1 MKKKIYPML
10 FVAAL
15 SLSACT
21 EVLEPNVDYGGN
33 TFINDYSALVDA
45 VNNLNKTLQ
54 ERFDALN
61 QLLKSNMVDIKLAI
75 DSNTGAIKVLSEKTE
90 QGLKDVNT
98 SIFNG
103 FTTLSGKIDE
113 QGKSIVVA
121 MNNNGEL
128 LRLQIDETGKLLST
142 SLLNSTDAIVKAIN
156 DQTKSLEERFAI
168 LDASLKAGFTDVKVS
183 VDKNTGAITLLD
195 KNTNASLEKING
207 SLTNGFKLLK
217 EQISTTG
224 NDVIY
229 ALDNNG
235 NLLRVELGKQQ
246 EALSATIVGQT
257 TKLIAAIND
266 QTSTLDKRIEALSTV
281 VETGLKN
288 VVISV
293 DKNTGAI
300 TLLDKNTQASL
311 NGINVSLG
319 KIDGTLISGFQ
330 AIKTEISDT
339 GGKIIT
345 ALNSNGNLLRLELD
359 KQQKLLSATIVTQTD
374 KLAQA
379 INDQTASL
387 SSRFEALTTAL
398 STGLADIKVEI
409 DKNTGAIKTLDIHTQ
424 ASLGTLNT
432 TILNGFK
439 KLNETVDNKGK
450 KIVTAIGTQTAAIG
464 TQTEAIKKQGELLRM
479 TITTSG
485 KLIAAEIVG
494 SINTL
499 NFILASQNVLLSS
512 KLDAINTTIFSGLAK
527 VTAQESN
534 INKTLDLRLTA
545 IDTQLKGTNTELQ
558 NANAQ
563 LKTLNTTLKT
573 LNGNLVSGFTT
584 VENSIN
590 KMSGELS
597 VKLADNKTAIVNMEG
612 SMKDNLKSLK
622 DAVDKQ
628 GGDIVTAIDKNGVVV
643 AAAIDNNGKVISE
656 AITTQGGEIKGA
668 INNNTEQIGLKIVG
682 VVDAITKQTADL
694 NQAIKDGTA
703 SVVASNG
710 ELKTAIEK
718 AIKSLENKQDANAK
732 TQIDLLKKMLAD
744 NGIYKNPGD
753 NSSIYVDPRLWAAI
767 QYTDLGGVIANMLT
781 VAEEPSLTYSAA
793 YAIRNNELENV
804 ATMVWAEKIGK
815 GSATLAAGTLQP
827 MDLANGKQVIRV
839 TKVISSITYRF
850 TSRSTSFD
858 RKIVKINYI
867 DSEGKLAITPNSMDV
882 TKTFKTYNNGI
893 ITSLVK
899 CNIYLEPNGTV
910 TSIPEYTWPE

>member
-156 DQTKSLEERFAI
+156 DQTTSLEERFAI

-288 VVISV
+288 VVVSV

-300 TLLDKNTQASL
+300 TLLDKNTQVSL

-319 KIDGTLISGFQ
+319 KIDGTLTSGFQ
-330 AIKTEISDT
+330 AIRTEISTT

-345 ALNSNGNLLRLELD
+345 ALDKNGYLLRLELD
-359 KQQKLLSATIVTQTD
+359 KQQNLLSATIVTQTN

-409 DKNTGAIKTLDIHTQ
+409 DKNTGAIKTLDTNTQ

-439 KLNETVDNKGK
+439 TLNETVDNKGN
-450 KIVTAIGTQTAAIG
+450 KIVTAIGTQTD
-464 TQTEAIKKQGELLRM
+464 AIKKQGELLRT

-485 KLIAAEIVG
+485 KLIAAKIVG

-512 KLDAINTTIFSGLAK
+512 KLDAINTTISSGLAE

-563 LKTLNTTLKT
+563 LKTLNTTLET
-573 LNGNLVSGFTT
+573 LNGNLVSGFKT

-597 VKLADNKTAIVNMEG
+597 VKLADNTTAIVNMEG

-622 DAVDKQ
+622 NAVDEQ
-628 GGDIVTAIDKNGVVV
+628 GGKIVTAIDKNGVVV
-643 AAAIDNNGKVISE
+643 AAAINKNGKVISK

-682 VVDAITKQTADL
+682 VVNAIKKQTADL
-694 NQAIKDGTA
+694 NKAIKDGTA

-710 ELKTAIEK
+710 ELKTAIVD

-753 NSSIYVDPRLWAAI
+753 NSSIYVDPRLWDVI
-767 QYTDLGGVIANMLT
+767 NSTDLRRVIANMLT

-850 TSRSTSFD
+850 TSRFTSFD
-858 RKIVKINYI
+858 KKIESIYYI
-867 DSEGKLAITPNSMDV
+867 DSEGKSIKSVFAKEVEMA
-882 TKTFKTYNNGI
+882 FKTYNNGI
-893 ITSLVK
+893 ITSLVQ

>member
-1 MKKKIYPML
+1 M
-10 FVAAL
+10 

-61 QLLKSNMVDIKLAI
+61 QLLKGNMVDIKLAI

-207 SLTNGFKLLK
+207 SLTDGFKLLK

-266 QTSTLDKRIEALSTV
+266 QTSTLDKRIKALSTV

-288 VVISV
+288 VVVSV

-300 TLLDKNTQASL
+300 TLLDTNTQVSL
-311 NGINVSLG
+311 NGINMSLG

-330 AIKTEISDT
+330 AIKTEISTT
-339 GGKIIT
+339 GGNIVT
-345 ALNSNGNLLRLELD
+345 ALDKNGNLLRLELD
-359 KQQKLLSATIVTQTD
+359 KQQKLLSATIVTQTN
-374 KLAQA
+374 KLAKA

-387 SSRFEALTTAL
+387 SSRFKALTFAL
-398 STGLADIKVEI
+398 STGLAGIMVEI
-409 DKNTGAIKTLDIHTQ
+409 NKNTGAIKTLDTHTQ

-432 TILNGFK
+432 TILNGFN
-439 KLNETVDNKGK
+439 KLNETVDDKGN
-450 KIVTAIGTQTAAIG
+450 KIVTAIGTQTDAIG
-464 TQTEAIKKQGELLRM
+464 TQTEAIKKQGKLLRM
-479 TITTSG
+479 TITKSG

-494 SINTL
+494 SIDTLNATLESQNTL
-499 NFILASQNVLLSS
+499 LES
-512 KLDAINTTIFSGLAK
+512 KLDAINTAISSGLAK
-527 VTAQESN
+527 VTAQERR
-534 INKTLDLRLTA
+534 INRTLDLRLTA
-545 IDTQLKGTNTELQ
+545 IDTQLQGTNTELH

-563 LKTLNTTLKT
+563 LKTLNTTLKK
-573 LNGNLVSGFTT
+573 LNKNLVSGFKT
-584 VENSIN
+584 VANSIN

-597 VKLADNKTAIVNMEG
+597 VKLADNTNAIVNMEG

-628 GGDIVTAIDKNGVVV
+628 GGDIVTAIGKNGEVVV
-643 AAAIDNNGKVISE
+643 AAIDKNGNVIST
-656 AITTQGGEIKGA
+656 AIA
-668 INNNTEQIGLKIVG
+668 G

-694 NQAIKDGTA
+694 NKAITDGTA

-710 ELKTAIEK
+710 KLKTAIED

-744 NGIYKNPGD
+744 NGIYKIPGD
-753 NSSIYVDPRLWAAI
+753 NSSIYVDPRLWEAI

-781 VAEEPSLTYSAA
+781 VAEEPSLYYSAA
-793 YAIRNNELENV
+793 YAIRDNELDNV
-804 ATMVWAEKIGK
+804 STMITFEKIGN
-815 GSATLAAGTLQP
+815 GPATLAAGTLQP

-839 TKVISSITYRF
+839 TKVIPYIAYRF
-850 TSRSTSFD
+850 TSSD
-858 RKIVKINYI
+858 KKIVRINYI
-867 DSEGKLAITPNSMDV
+867 DSNGKLAMEPDAKEV
-882 TKTFKTYNNGI
+882 TKTFVTYANGI
-893 ITSLVK
+893 ITPVVK
-899 CNIYLEPNGTV
+899 CNIYLEPNATV
-910 TSIPEYTWPE
+910 TSIPDYTWPE

>member
-207 SLTNGFKLLK
+207 SLTDGFKLLK

-266 QTSTLDKRIEALSTV
+266 QTSTLDKRIKALSTV

-288 VVISV
+288 VVVSV

-300 TLLDKNTQASL
+300 TLLDKNTQVSL
-311 NGINVSLG
+311 NGINMSLG

-330 AIKTEISDT
+330 AIKTEISTT
-339 GGKIIT
+339 GGNIIT
-345 ALNSNGNLLRLELD
+345 ALDKNGNLLRLELD
-359 KQQKLLSATIVTQTD
+359 KQQKLLSATIVTQTN
-374 KLAQA
+374 KLAKA

-387 SSRFEALTTAL
+387 SSRFKALTIAL
-398 STGLADIKVEI
+398 STGLVGIMLEI
-409 DKNTGAIKTLDIHTQ
+409 DKNTGAIKTLDTNTQ

-432 TILNGFK
+432 TILNGFN
-439 KLNETVDNKGK
+439 KLNETVDDKGN
-450 KIVTAIGTQTAAIG
+450 KIVTAIGTQTDAIG
-464 TQTEAIKKQGELLRM
+464 TQTEAIKKQGKLLRM
-479 TITTSG
+479 TITKSG

-494 SINTL
+494 SIDTL
-499 NFILASQNVLLSS
+499 NATLASQNTLLES
-512 KLDAINTTIFSGLAK
+512 KLNAINTAISSGLAK
-527 VTAQESN
+527 VTAEERR
-534 INKTLDLRLTA
+534 IGRTLLFGLTA
-545 IDTQLKGTNTELQ
+545 INIQLQGTNTELQ
-558 NANAQ
+558 NTNAQ
-563 LKTLNTTLKT
+563 LKTLNTTLKK
-573 LNGNLVSGFTT
+573 LNKNLVSGFKT
-584 VENSIN
+584 VANSIN
-590 KMSGELS
+590 NMSGELS
-597 VKLADNKTAIVNMEG
+597 VKLADNTTAIVNMEG
-612 SMKDNLKSLK
+612 SMKNNLKSLK

-628 GGDIVTAIDKNGVVV
+628 GGDIVTAIGKNGEVVV
-643 AAAIDNNGKVISE
+643 AAIDKNGDVIST
-656 AITTQGGEIKGA
+656 AIG
-668 INNNTEQIGLKIVG
+668 G

-694 NQAIKDGTA
+694 NKAITDGTA

-710 ELKTAIEK
+710 KLKTAIED

-744 NGIYKNPGD
+744 NGIYKIPGD
-753 NSSIYVDPRLWAAI
+753 NSSIYVDPRLWEAI
-767 QYTDLGGVIANMLT
+767 QYTDLGGVIANMLA
-781 VAEEPSLTYSAA
+781 VAEEPSLYYSAA
-793 YAIRNNELENV
+793 YAIRDNELENV
-804 ATMVWAEKIGK
+804 STMITFEKTGN
-815 GSATLAAGTLQP
+815 GPATLAAGTLQP

-839 TKVISSITYRF
+839 TKVIPYITYRF
-850 TSRSTSFD
+850 TSSD
-858 RKIVKINYI
+858 KKIVKINYI
-867 DSEGKLAITPNSMDV
+867 DSNGKLAMNSYDTEV
-882 TKTFKTYNNGI
+882 KKTFVTYANGI

-899 CNIYLEPNGTV
+899 CNIYLEPNATV

>member
-61 QLLKSNMVDIKLAI
+61 QLLKGNMVDIKLAI

-207 SLTNGFKLLK
+207 SLTAGFKLLK

-266 QTSTLDKRIEALSTV
+266 QTSTLDKRIKALSTV

-288 VVISV
+288 VVVSV

-300 TLLDKNTQASL
+300 TLLDTNTQVSL
-311 NGINVSLG
+311 NGINMSLG

-330 AIKTEISDT
+330 AIKTEISTT
-339 GGKIIT
+339 GGNIIT
-345 ALNSNGNLLRLELD
+345 ALDKNGNLLRLELD
-359 KQQKLLSATIVTQTD
+359 KQQKLLSATIVTQTN
-374 KLAQA
+374 KLAKA

-387 SSRFEALTTAL
+387 NSRFKALTFAL
-398 STGLADIKVEI
+398 STGLVGIMLEI
-409 DKNTGAIKTLDIHTQ
+409 DKNTGAIKTLDTHTQ

-432 TILNGFK
+432 TILNGFN
-439 KLNETVDNKGK
+439 KLNETVDDKGN
-450 KIVTAIGTQTAAIG
+450 KIVTAIGTQTDAIG
-464 TQTEAIKKQGELLRM
+464 TQTEAIKKQGKLLRM
-479 TITTSG
+479 TITKSG

-494 SINTL
+494 SIDTL
-499 NFILASQNVLLSS
+499 NATLASQNTLLES
-512 KLDAINTTIFSGLAK
+512 KLDAINTAISSGLAK
-527 VTAQESN
+527 VTAEERR
-534 INKTLDLRLTA
+534 IGRTLLFGLTA
-545 IDTQLKGTNTELQ
+545 INIQLKGTNTELQ

-563 LKTLNTTLKT
+563 LKTLNTTLKD
-573 LNGNLVSGFTT
+573 LNKNLVSGFKT
-584 VENSIN
+584 VANSIN

-597 VKLADNKTAIVNMEG
+597 VKLADNTTAIVNMEG
-612 SMKDNLKSLK
+612 SMKNNLKSLK

-628 GGDIVTAIDKNGVVV
+628 GGDIVTAIDKNGKVVV
-643 AAAIDNNGKVISE
+643 AAIDKNGNVIST
-656 AITTQGGEIKGA
+656 AIA
-668 INNNTEQIGLKIVG
+668 G

-694 NQAIKDGTA
+694 NKAIKDGTA

-732 TQIDLLKKMLAD
+732 TQIELLKKMLAD
-744 NGIYKNPGD
+744 NGIYKNPDD
-753 NSSIYVDPRLWAAI
+753 NSSIYVDPSLWQVI
-767 QYTDLGGVIANMLT
+767 KNTDLHNVIAKMLT
-781 VAEEPSLTYSAA
+781 LAEEPSLTYSAA
-793 YAIRNNELENV
+793 YAVRDNEWENV
-804 ATMVWAEKIGK
+804 STMVWAEKIENGP
-815 GSATLAAGTLQP
+815 ATLAAGTLQP

-839 TKVISSITYRF
+839 TKVISYIRYRF
-850 TSRSTSFD
+850 ISFD
-858 RKIVKINYI
+858 KNIERINYI
-867 DSEGKLAITPNSMDV
+867 DSRGKLGATASSTSVSMP
-882 TKTFKTYNNGI
+882 FYTYVNGI

-899 CNIYLEPNGTV
+899 CNIYLEPNATV

>member
-61 QLLKSNMVDIKLAI
+61 QLLKGNMVDIKLAI

-207 SLTNGFKLLK
+207 SLTDGFKLLK

-266 QTSTLDKRIEALSTV
+266 QTSTLGKRIEALSTV

-288 VVISV
+288 VVVSV

-300 TLLDKNTQASL
+300 TLLDTNTQVNL
-311 NGINVSLG
+311 NGINMSLG

-330 AIKTEISDT
+330 AIKTEISTT
-339 GGKIIT
+339 GGNIIT
-345 ALNSNGNLLRLELD
+345 ALDKNGNLLRLELD
-359 KQQKLLSATIVTQTD
+359 KQQKLLSATIVTQTN
-374 KLAQA
+374 KLAKA

-387 SSRFEALTTAL
+387 SSRFKALTLAL
-398 STGLADIKVEI
+398 STGLVGIMVEI
-409 DKNTGAIKTLDIHTQ
+409 NKNTGAIKTLDTHTQ

-432 TILNGFK
+432 TILNGFN
-439 KLNETVDNKGK
+439 KLNETVDDKGN
-450 KIVTAIGTQTAAIG
+450 KIVTAIGTQTDAIG
-464 TQTEAIKKQGELLRM
+464 TQTEAIKKQGKLLRM
-479 TITTSG
+479 TITKSG

-494 SINTL
+494 SIDTL
-499 NFILASQNVLLSS
+499 NATLESQNALLES
-512 KLDAINTTIFSGLAK
+512 KLDAINTAISSGLAK
-527 VTAQESN
+527 VTAQERR
-534 INKTLDLRLTA
+534 INRTLDLRLTA
-545 IDTQLKGTNTELQ
+545 IDTQLQGTNTELQ

-563 LKTLNTTLKT
+563 LNTLNTTLKK
-573 LNGNLVSGFTT
+573 LNKNLVSGFKT
-584 VENSIN
+584 VGNSIN

-597 VKLADNKTAIVNMEG
+597 VKLADNTTAIVNMEG

-628 GGDIVTAIDKNGVVV
+628 GGDIVTAIDKNGKVVV
-643 AAAIDNNGKVISE
+643 AAIDKNGNVIST
-656 AITTQGGEIKGA
+656 AIA
-668 INNNTEQIGLKIVG
+668 G

-694 NQAIKDGTA
+694 NKAITDGTA

-710 ELKTAIEK
+710 KLKTAIED

-744 NGIYKNPGD
+744 NGIYKIPGD
-753 NSSIYVDPRLWAAI
+753 NSSIYVDPSLWQVI
-767 QYTDLGGVIANMLT
+767 QNTDLHNVIAKMLT
-781 VAEEPSLTYSAA
+781 LAEEPSLTYSAA
-793 YAIRNNELENV
+793 YAVRDNEWENV
-804 ATMVWAEKIGK
+804 STMVWAEKIENGP
-815 GSATLAAGTLQP
+815 ATLAAGTLQP

-839 TKVISSITYRF
+839 TKVISYIRYRF
-850 TSRSTSFD
+850 ISFD
-858 RKIVKINYI
+858 KNIERINYI
-867 DSEGKLAITPNSMDV
+867 DSRGKLGATASSTSVSMP
-882 TKTFKTYNNGI
+882 FYTYVNGI

-899 CNIYLEPNGTV
+899 CNIYLEPNATV

>member
-257 TKLIAAIND
+257 TKLIAAINN

-300 TLLDKNTQASL
+300 TLLDKNTQVSL

-319 KIDGTLISGFQ
+319 KIDGTLTSGFQ
-330 AIKTEISDT
+330 AIRTEISTT

-345 ALNSNGNLLRLELD
+345 ALDSNGNLLRLELD
-359 KQQKLLSATIVTQTD
+359 KQQNLLSATIVTQTN

-409 DKNTGAIKTLDIHTQ
+409 DKNTGAIKTLDTNTQ

-432 TILNGFK
+432 TILNGFNT
-439 KLNETVDNKGK
+439 LNETVDDKGN
-450 KIVTAIGTQTAAIG
+450 KIVTAIGTQTD
-464 TQTEAIKKQGELLRM
+464 AIKKQGELLRM
-479 TITTSG
+479 TITKSG
-485 KLIAAEIVG
+485 NLIAAEIVG

-512 KLDAINTTIFSGLAK
+512 KLDAINTTIFSGLAM
-527 VTAQESN
+527 VTALESN

-563 LKTLNTTLKT
+563 LKTLNTTLET
-573 LNGNLVSGFTT
+573 LNGNLVSGFKT

-597 VKLADNKTAIVNMEG
+597 VKLADNTTAIVNMEG
-612 SMKDNLKSLK
+612 SMKDHLKSLK
-622 DAVDKQ
+622 EAVDEQ

-643 AAAIDNNGKVISE
+643 AAAINKNGKVISK

-682 VVDAITKQTADL
+682 VVNAIKKQTADL
-694 NQAIKDGTA
+694 NKAIKDGTA

-710 ELKTAIEK
+710 KLKTAIEK

-804 ATMVWAEKIGK
+804 STMVWAEKIGK

-839 TKVISSITYRF
+839 TKVIPYIKYRF
-850 TSRSTSFD
+850 TSSD
-858 RKIVKINYI
+858 RKIREIYYI
-867 DSEGKLAITPNSMDV
+867 DSEGKSIKSFFAKEVEMA
-882 TKTFKTYNNGI
+882 FKTYNNGI

-899 CNIYLEPNGTV
+899 CNIYLQPNWTV

>member
-61 QLLKSNMVDIKLAI
+61 QLLKGNMVDIKLAI

-207 SLTNGFKLLK
+207 SLTDGFKLLK

-266 QTSTLDKRIEALSTV
+266 QTSTLDKRIKALSTV

-288 VVISV
+288 VVVSV

-300 TLLDKNTQASL
+300 TLLDTNTQVSL
-311 NGINVSLG
+311 NGINMSLG

-330 AIKTEISDT
+330 AIKTEISTT
-339 GGKIIT
+339 GGNIIT
-345 ALNSNGNLLRLELD
+345 ALDKNGNLLRLELD
-359 KQQKLLSATIVTQTD
+359 KQQKLLNATIVTQTN
-374 KLAQA
+374 KLAKA

-387 SSRFEALTTAL
+387 NSRFKALTFAL
-398 STGLADIKVEI
+398 STGLVGIMVEI
-409 DKNTGAIKTLDIHTQ
+409 DKNTGAIKTLDTNTQ

-432 TILNGFK
+432 TILNGFN
-439 KLNETVDNKGK
+439 KLNETVDDKGN
-450 KIVTAIGTQTAAIG
+450 KIVTAIGTQTDAIG
-464 TQTEAIKKQGELLRM
+464 TQTEAIKKQGKLLRM
-479 TITTSG
+479 TITKSG

-499 NFILASQNVLLSS
+499 NATLESQNALLGS
-512 KLDAINTTIFSGLAK
+512 KLDAINTAISSGLAK
-527 VTAQESN
+527 VTAQERR
-534 INKTLDLRLTA
+534 INRTLDLRLTA
-545 IDTQLKGTNTELQ
+545 IDTQLQGTNTELQ
-558 NANAQ
+558 DANAQ
-563 LKTLNTTLKT
+563 LKTLNTTLKK
-573 LNGNLVSGFTT
+573 LNKNLVSGFKT
-584 VENSIN
+584 VGNSIN

-597 VKLADNKTAIVNMEG
+597 VKLADNTNAIVNMEG

-628 GGDIVTAIDKNGVVV
+628 GGDIVTAIDKNGKVVV
-643 AAAIDNNGKVISE
+643 AAIDKNGNVIST
-656 AITTQGGEIKGA
+656 AIA
-668 INNNTEQIGLKIVG
+668 G

-694 NQAIKDGTA
+694 NKAITDGTA

-732 TQIDLLKKMLAD
+732 TQIELLKKMLAD
-744 NGIYKNPGD
+744 NGIYKNPDD
-753 NSSIYVDPRLWAAI
+753 NSSIYVDPRLWDVI
-767 QYTDLGGVIANMLT
+767 YYGDLREVIAKMLT
-781 VAEEPSLTYSAA
+781 VAEEPSLTYSAE
-793 YAIRNNELENV
+793 YAARDNELENV
-804 ATMVWAEKIGK
+804 STEVWVEKIGN
-815 GSATLAAGTLQP
+815 GLATLAAGTLQP

-839 TKVISSITYRF
+839 TKVIPNITYRIA
-850 TSRSTSFD
+850 SLSD
-858 RKIVKINYI
+858 KKIVRINYI
-867 DSEGKLAITPNSMDV
+867 DSAGKSAITPNNMGV
-882 TKTFKTYNNGI
+882 IRTFYTYVNGI
-893 ITSLVK
+893 ITSVVK
-899 CNIYLEPNGTV
+899 CNIYLEPNATV

>member
-207 SLTNGFKLLK
+207 SLTDGFKLLK

-266 QTSTLDKRIEALSTV
+266 QTSTLDKRIKALSTV

-288 VVISV
+288 VVASV

-300 TLLDKNTQASL
+300 TLLDKNTQVSL
-311 NGINVSLG
+311 NGINMSLG

-330 AIKTEISDT
+330 AIKTEISTT
-339 GGKIIT
+339 GGNIIT
-345 ALNSNGNLLRLELD
+345 ALDKNGNLLRLELD

-374 KLAQA
+374 KLAKA

-409 DKNTGAIKTLDIHTQ
+409 DKNTGAIKTLDTNTQ

-432 TILNGFK
+432 TILNGFN
-439 KLNETVDNKGK
+439 KLNETVDDKGN
-450 KIVTAIGTQTAAIG
+450 KIVTAIGTQTDAIG
-464 TQTEAIKKQGELLRM
+464 TQTEAIKKQGKLLRM
-479 TITTSG
+479 TITKSG

-499 NFILASQNVLLSS
+499 NATLASQNALLES
-512 KLDAINTTIFSGLAK
+512 KLDAINTAISSGLAK
-527 VTAQESN
+527 VTAEERR
-534 INKTLDLRLTA
+534 IGRTLLFGLTA
-545 IDTQLKGTNTELQ
+545 INIQLKGTNTELQ

-563 LKTLNTTLKT
+563 LKTLNTTLKD
-573 LNGNLVSGFTT
+573 LNKNLVSGFKT
-584 VENSIN
+584 VGNSIN

-597 VKLADNKTAIVNMEG
+597 VKLADNTTAIVNMEG
-612 SMKDNLKSLK
+612 SMKNNLKSLK

-628 GGDIVTAIDKNGVVV
+628 GGDIVTAIDKNGKVVV
-643 AAAIDNNGKVISE
+643 AAIDKNGNVIST
-656 AITTQGGEIKGA
+656 AIA
-668 INNNTEQIGLKIVG
+668 G

-694 NQAIKDGTA
+694 NKAIKDGTA

-732 TQIDLLKKMLAD
+732 EQIELLKKMLAD
-744 NGIYKNPGD
+744 NGIYKNPD
-753 NSSIYVDPRLWAAI
+753 DKSSIYVDPRLWDVI
-767 QYTDLGGVIANMLT
+767 YYGDLREVIAKMLT

-793 YAIRNNELENV
+793 YAARDNELDNV
-804 ATMVWAEKIGK
+804 STEIWAEKIGN

-839 TKVISSITYRF
+839 TKVIPYITYRF
-850 TSRSTSFD
+850 TSSD
-858 RKIVKINYI
+858 KKIVRINYI
-867 DSEGKLAITPNSMDV
+867 DSNGKLAMNFYDTEV
-882 TKTFKTYNNGI
+882 TKTFTTYANGI

-899 CNIYLEPNGTV
+899 CNIYLEPNATV

>member
-266 QTSTLDKRIEALSTV
+266 QTSTLDKRIKALSTV

-288 VVISV
+288 VVASV

-300 TLLDKNTQASL
+300 TLLDKNTQVSL
-311 NGINVSLG
+311 NGINMSLG

-330 AIKTEISDT
+330 AIKTEISTT
-339 GGKIIT
+339 GGNIIT
-345 ALNSNGNLLRLELD
+345 ALDKNGNLLRLELD

-374 KLAQA
+374 KLAKA

-409 DKNTGAIKTLDIHTQ
+409 DKNTGAIKTLDTNTQ

-432 TILNGFK
+432 TILNGFN
-439 KLNETVDNKGK
+439 KLNETVDDKGN
-450 KIVTAIGTQTAAIG
+450 KIVTAIGTQTDAIG
-464 TQTEAIKKQGELLRM
+464 TQTEAIKKQGKLLRM
-479 TITTSG
+479 TITKSG
-485 KLIAAEIVG
+485 KLIATEIVG

-499 NFILASQNVLLSS
+499 NATLASQNALLES
-512 KLDAINTTIFSGLAK
+512 KLDAINTAISSGLAK
-527 VTAQESN
+527 VTAEERR
-534 INKTLDLRLTA
+534 IGRTLLFGLTA
-545 IDTQLKGTNTELQ
+545 INIQLKGTNTELQ

-563 LKTLNTTLKT
+563 LKTLNTTLKD
-573 LNGNLVSGFTT
+573 LNKNLVSGFKT
-584 VENSIN
+584 VGNSIN

-597 VKLADNKTAIVNMEG
+597 VKLADNTTAIVNMEG

-628 GGDIVTAIDKNGVVV
+628 GGDIVTAIDKNGKVVV
-643 AAAIDNNGKVISE
+643 AAIDKNGNVIST
-656 AITTQGGEIKGA
+656 AIA
-668 INNNTEQIGLKIVG
+668 G

-694 NQAIKDGTA
+694 NKAIKDGTA

-744 NGIYKNPGD
+744 NGIYKNPDD
-753 NSSIYVDPRLWAAI
+753 NSSIYVDPRLWNVI
-767 QYTDLGGVIANMLT
+767 YYGDLREVIAKMLT

-793 YAIRNNELENV
+793 YAIRDNELANV
-804 ATMVWAEKIGK
+804 STMVWAEKTGN

-839 TKVISSITYRF
+839 TKVIPYITYRF
-850 TSRSTSFD
+850 TSFD
-858 RKIVKINYI
+858 RKIKSIYYI
-867 DSEGKLAITPNSMDV
+867 DSNGKLMTMTSAMDV
-882 TKTFKTYNNGI
+882 RMTFRTYDNGI

-899 CNIYLEPNGTV
+899 CNIYLEPNATV
-910 TSIPEYTWPE
+910 ISIPEYTWPE

>member
-61 QLLKSNMVDIKLAI
+61 QLLKGNMVDIKLAI

-207 SLTNGFKLLK
+207 SLTDGFKLLK

-266 QTSTLDKRIEALSTV
+266 QTSTLDKRIKALSTV

-288 VVISV
+288 VVVSV

-300 TLLDKNTQASL
+300 TLLDTNTQVSL
-311 NGINVSLG
+311 NGINMSLG

-330 AIKTEISDT
+330 AIKTEISTT
-339 GGKIIT
+339 GGNIIT
-345 ALNSNGNLLRLELD
+345 ALDKNGNLLRLELD
-359 KQQKLLSATIVTQTD
+359 KQQKLLSATIVTQTN
-374 KLAQA
+374 KLAKA

-387 SSRFEALTTAL
+387 NSRFKALTFAL
-398 STGLADIKVEI
+398 STGLVGIMLEI
-409 DKNTGAIKTLDIHTQ
+409 DKNTGAIKTLDTHTQ

-432 TILNGFK
+432 TILNGFN
-439 KLNETVDNKGK
+439 KLNETVDDKGN
-450 KIVTAIGTQTAAIG
+450 KIVTAIGTQTDAIG
-464 TQTEAIKKQGELLRM
+464 TQTEAIKKQGKLLRM
-479 TITTSG
+479 TITKSG

-494 SINTL
+494 SIDTL
-499 NFILASQNVLLSS
+499 NATLASQNTLLES
-512 KLDAINTTIFSGLAK
+512 KLDAINTAISSGLAK
-527 VTAQESN
+527 VTAEERR
-534 INKTLDLRLTA
+534 IGRTLLFGLTA
-545 IDTQLKGTNTELQ
+545 INIQLKGTNTELQ

-563 LKTLNTTLKT
+563 LKTLNTTLKD
-573 LNGNLVSGFTT
+573 LNKNLVSGFKT
-584 VENSIN
+584 VANSIN

-597 VKLADNKTAIVNMEG
+597 VKLADNTTAIVNMEG
-612 SMKDNLKSLK
+612 SMKNNLKSLK

-628 GGDIVTAIDKNGVVV
+628 GGDIVTAIDKNGKVVV
-643 AAAIDNNGKVISE
+643 AAIDKNGNVIST
-656 AITTQGGEIKGA
+656 AIA
-668 INNNTEQIGLKIVG
+668 G
-682 VVDAITKQTADL
+682 VVDAIKKQTADL
-694 NQAIKDGTA
+694 NKAITDGTA

-732 TQIDLLKKMLAD
+732 TQIELLKKMLAD
-744 NGIYKNPGD
+744 NGIYKNPDD
-753 NSSIYVDPRLWAAI
+753 NSSIYVDPRLWQVI
-767 QYTDLGGVIANMLT
+767 QNTDLHNVIAKMLT
-781 VAEEPSLTYSAA
+781 LAEEPSLTYSAA
-793 YAIRNNELENV
+793 YAVRDNELEN
-804 ATMVWAEKIGK
+804 ASIMVWAEKIGN
-815 GSATLAAGTLQP
+815 GPATLAAGTLQP

-839 TKVISSITYRF
+839 TKVIPYITYRF
-850 TSRSTSFD
+850 TSFD
-858 RKIVKINYI
+858 KNIKRIYFI
-867 DSEGKLAITPNSMDV
+867 DSRGKAIVTSDSKDV
-882 TKTFKTYNNGI
+882 RMTFITYNDGI

-899 CNIYLEPNGTV
+899 CNIYLEPNATV

>member
-90 QGLKDVNT
+90 QGLKNVNT

-266 QTSTLDKRIEALSTV
+266 QTSTLDKRIKALSTV

-288 VVISV
+288 VVVSV

-300 TLLDKNTQASL
+300 TLLDKNTQVSL
-311 NGINVSLG
+311 NGINMSLG

-330 AIKTEISDT
+330 AIKTEISTT
-339 GGKIIT
+339 GGNIVT
-345 ALNSNGNLLRLELD
+345 ALDKNGNLLRLELD
-359 KQQKLLSATIVTQTD
+359 KQQKLLSATIVTQTN
-374 KLAQA
+374 KLAKA

-387 SSRFEALTTAL
+387 SSRFKALTIAL
-398 STGLADIKVEI
+398 STGLVGIMLEI
-409 DKNTGAIKTLDIHTQ
+409 DKNTGAIKTLDTNTQ

-432 TILNGFK
+432 TILNGFN
-439 KLNETVDNKGK
+439 KLNETVDDKGN
-450 KIVTAIGTQTAAIG
+450 KIVTAIGTQTDAIG
-464 TQTEAIKKQGELLRM
+464 TQTEAIKKQGKLLRM
-479 TITTSG
+479 TITKSG

-494 SINTL
+494 SIDTL
-499 NFILASQNVLLSS
+499 NATLASQNTLLES
-512 KLDAINTTIFSGLAK
+512 KLNAINTAISSGLAK
-527 VTAQESN
+527 VTAEERR
-534 INKTLDLRLTA
+534 IGRTLLFGLTA
-545 IDTQLKGTNTELQ
+545 INIQLQGTNTELQ
-558 NANAQ
+558 NTNAQ
-563 LKTLNTTLKT
+563 LKTLNTTLKK
-573 LNGNLVSGFTT
+573 LNKNLVSGFKT
-584 VENSIN
+584 VANSIN
-590 KMSGELS
+590 NMSGELS
-597 VKLADNKTAIVNMEG
+597 VKLADNTTAIVNMEG
-612 SMKDNLKSLK
+612 SMKNNLKSLK

-628 GGDIVTAIDKNGVVV
+628 GGDIVTAIGKNGEVVV
-643 AAAIDNNGKVISE
+643 AAIDKNGDVIST
-656 AITTQGGEIKGA
+656 AIG
-668 INNNTEQIGLKIVG
+668 G

-694 NQAIKDGTA
+694 NKAITDGTA

-710 ELKTAIEK
+710 KLKTAIED

-744 NGIYKNPGD
+744 NGIYKIPGD
-753 NSSIYVDPRLWAAI
+753 NSSIYVDPRLWEAI
-767 QYTDLGGVIANMLT
+767 QYTDLGGVIANMLA
-781 VAEEPSLTYSAA
+781 VAEEPSLYYSAA
-793 YAIRNNELENV
+793 YAIRDNELENV
-804 ATMVWAEKIGK
+804 STMITFEKTGN
-815 GSATLAAGTLQP
+815 GPATLAAGTLQP

-839 TKVISSITYRF
+839 TKVIPYITYRF
-850 TSRSTSFD
+850 TSSD
-858 RKIVKINYI
+858 KKIVRINYI
-867 DSEGKLAITPNSMDV
+867 DSNGKLAMNSYDTEV
-882 TKTFKTYNNGI
+882 TKTFVTYANGI

-899 CNIYLEPNGTV
+899 CNIYLEPNATV

>member
-257 TKLIAAIND
+257 TKLIAAINN

-311 NGINVSLG
+311 NGINVSLD

-345 ALNSNGNLLRLELD
+345 ALDSNGNLLRLELD
-359 KQQKLLSATIVTQTD
+359 NQQKLLSATIVDQTD
-374 KLAQA
+374 KLAKA

-409 DKNTGAIKTLDIHTQ
+409 DKNTGAIKTLDTNTQ

-432 TILNGFK
+432 TILNGFNT
-439 KLNETVDNKGK
+439 LNKTVDDRGNE
-450 KIVTAIGTQTAAIG
+450 IVTAIGTQTAAIG
-464 TQTEAIKKQGELLRM
+464 TQTEAIKKQGKLLRM
-479 TITTSG
+479 TITKSG

-499 NFILASQNVLLSS
+499 NFILASQNALLRS
-512 KLDAINTTIFSGLAK
+512 KLDAINTTIFSGLAM
-527 VTAQESN
+527 VTVLESK

-573 LNGNLVSGFTT
+573 LNGNLVSGFKT

-597 VKLADNKTAIVNMEG
+597 VKLADNTTAIVNMEG

-622 DAVDKQ
+622 DVVDKQ
-628 GGDIVTAIDKNGVVV
+628 GGKIVTAIDKNGVVV
-643 AAAIDNNGKVISE
+643 AAAINKNGKVISK

-694 NQAIKDGTA
+694 NKAIKDGTA

-710 ELKTAIEK
+710 KLKTAIEN

>member
-61 QLLKSNMVDIKLAI
+61 QLLKGNMVDIKLAI

-207 SLTNGFKLLK
+207 SLTDGFKLLK

-266 QTSTLDKRIEALSTV
+266 QTSTLDKRIKALSTV

-288 VVISV
+288 VVVSV

-300 TLLDKNTQASL
+300 TLLDKNTQVSL
-311 NGINVSLG
+311 NGINMSLG

-330 AIKTEISDT
+330 AIKTEISTT
-339 GGKIIT
+339 GGNIIT
-345 ALNSNGNLLRLELD
+345 ALDKNGNLLRLELD
-359 KQQKLLSATIVTQTD
+359 KQQKLLSATIVTQTN
-374 KLAQA
+374 KLAKA

-387 SSRFEALTTAL
+387 SSRFKALTIAL
-398 STGLADIKVEI
+398 STGLVGIMLEI
-409 DKNTGAIKTLDIHTQ
+409 DKNTGAIKTLDTNTQ

-432 TILNGFK
+432 TILNGFN
-439 KLNETVDNKGK
+439 KLNETVDDKGN
-450 KIVTAIGTQTAAIG
+450 KIVTAIGTQTDAIG
-464 TQTEAIKKQGELLRM
+464 TQTEAIKKQGKLLRM
-479 TITTSG
+479 TITKSG

-494 SINTL
+494 SIDTL
-499 NFILASQNVLLSS
+499 NATLKSQNALLES
-512 KLDAINTTIFSGLAK
+512 KLDAINTAISSGLAK
-527 VTAQESN
+527 VTAEERR
-534 INKTLDLRLTA
+534 IGRTLLFGLTA
-545 IDTQLKGTNTELQ
+545 INIQLKGTNTELQ

-563 LKTLNTTLKT
+563 LKTLNTTLKD
-573 LNGNLVSGFTT
+573 LNKNLVSGFKT
-584 VENSIN
+584 VGNSIN

-597 VKLADNKTAIVNMEG
+597 VKLADNTNAIVNMEG
-612 SMKDNLKSLK
+612 SMKNNLKSLK

-628 GGDIVTAIDKNGVVV
+628 GGDIVTAIDKNGKVV
-643 AAAIDNNGKVISE
+643 AAAIDKNGNVIST
-656 AITTQGGEIKGA
+656 A
-668 INNNTEQIGLKIVG
+668 IVG
-682 VVDAITKQTADL
+682 VVDAIKKQTADL
-694 NQAIKDGTA
+694 NKAITDGTA

-718 AIKSLENKQDANAK
+718 AIKSLEDKQDANAK
-732 TQIDLLKKMLAD
+732 TQIELLKKMLAD
-744 NGIYKNPGD
+744 NGIYKNPDD
-753 NSSIYVDPRLWAAI
+753 NSSIYVDPRLWQVI
-767 QYTDLGGVIANMLT
+767 QNTDLHNVIAKMLT
-781 VAEEPSLTYSAA
+781 LAEEPSLTYSAA
-793 YAIRNNELENV
+793 YAVRDNELENV
-804 ATMVWAEKIGK
+804 STMVWAEKIGN
-815 GSATLAAGTLQP
+815 GPATLAAGTLQP

-839 TKVISSITYRF
+839 TKVIPYITYRF
-850 TSRSTSFD
+850 TSFD
-858 RKIVKINYI
+858 KNIKRIYFI
-867 DSEGKLAITPNSMDV
+867 DSRGKAVVTSDSKDV
-882 TKTFKTYNNGI
+882 RMTFITYNDGI

-899 CNIYLEPNGTV
+899 CNIYLEPNATV

>member
-61 QLLKSNMVDIKLAI
+61 QLLKGNMVDIKLAI

-207 SLTNGFKLLK
+207 SLTDGFKLLK

-229 ALDNNG
+229 ALDSNG

-266 QTSTLDKRIEALSTV
+266 QTSTLAKRIEALSTV

-288 VVISV
+288 VVVSV

-300 TLLDKNTQASL
+300 TLLDQNTQVSL
-311 NGINVSLG
+311 NGINMSLG

-330 AIKTEISDT
+330 AIKTEISTT
-339 GGKIIT
+339 GGNIIT
-345 ALNSNGNLLRLELD
+345 ALDTNGNLLRLELD
-359 KQQKLLSATIVTQTD
+359 KQQKLLSATIVTQTN
-374 KLAQA
+374 KLAKA

-387 SSRFEALTTAL
+387 NSRFKALTFAL
-398 STGLADIKVEI
+398 STGLVGIMVEI
-409 DKNTGAIKTLDIHTQ
+409 DKNTGAIKTLDTNTQ

-432 TILNGFK
+432 TILNGFN
-439 KLNETVDNKGK
+439 KLNETVDDKGN
-450 KIVTAIGTQTAAIG
+450 KIVTAIGTQTDAIG
-464 TQTEAIKKQGELLRM
+464 TQTEAIKKQGKLLRM
-479 TITTSG
+479 TITKSG
-485 KLIAAEIVG
+485 KLIATEIVG

-499 NFILASQNVLLSS
+499 NATLASQNALLES
-512 KLDAINTTIFSGLAK
+512 KLDAINTAISSGLAK
-527 VTAQESN
+527 VTAEERR
-534 INKTLDLRLTA
+534 IGRTLLFGLTA
-545 IDTQLKGTNTELQ
+545 INIQLKGTNTELQ

-563 LKTLNTTLKT
+563 LKTLNTTLKD
-573 LNGNLVSGFTT
+573 LNKNLVSGFKT
-584 VENSIN
+584 VGNSIN

-597 VKLADNKTAIVNMEG
+597 VKLADNTNAIVNMEG
-612 SMKDNLKSLK
+612 SMKNNLKSLK

-628 GGDIVTAIDKNGVVV
+628 GGDIVTAIDKNGKVV
-643 AAAIDNNGKVISE
+643 AAAIDKNGNVIST
-656 AITTQGGEIKGA
+656 A
-668 INNNTEQIGLKIVG
+668 IVG
-682 VVDAITKQTADL
+682 VVDAIKKQTADL
-694 NQAIKDGTA
+694 NKAITDGTA

-732 TQIDLLKKMLAD
+732 EQIELLKKMLAD
-744 NGIYKNPGD
+744 NGIYKNPDD
-753 NSSIYVDPRLWAAI
+753 NSSIYVDPRLWDVI
-767 QYTDLGGVIANMLT
+767 YYGDLREVIAKMLT
-781 VAEEPSLTYSAA
+781 VAEEPSLTYSAE
-793 YAIRNNELENV
+793 YAARDNELENV
-804 ATMVWAEKIGK
+804 STEVWVEKIGN
-815 GSATLAAGTLQP
+815 GLATLAAGTLQP

-839 TKVISSITYRF
+839 TKVIPNITYRIA
-850 TSRSTSFD
+850 SLSD
-858 RKIVKINYI
+858 KKIVRINYI
-867 DSEGKLAITPNSMDV
+867 DSAGKSAITPNNMGV
-882 TKTFKTYNNGI
+882 IRTFYTYVNGI
-893 ITSLVK
+893 ITSVVK
-899 CNIYLEPNGTV
+899 CNIYLEPNATV

>member
-75 DSNTGAIKVLSEKTE
+75 DSNTGAIKILSEKTE

-207 SLTNGFKLLK
+207 SLTDGFKLLK

-266 QTSTLDKRIEALSTV
+266 QTSTLDKRIKALSTV

-288 VVISV
+288 VVVSV

-300 TLLDKNTQASL
+300 TLLDKNTQVSL
-311 NGINVSLG
+311 NGINMSLG

-330 AIKTEISDT
+330 AIKTEISTT
-339 GGKIIT
+339 GGNIVT
-345 ALNSNGNLLRLELD
+345 ALDKNGNLLRLELD

-374 KLAQA
+374 KLAKA

-409 DKNTGAIKTLDIHTQ
+409 DKNTGAIKTLDTNTQ

-432 TILNGFK
+432 TILNGFN
-439 KLNETVDNKGK
+439 KLNETVDDKGN
-450 KIVTAIGTQTAAIG
+450 KIVTAIGTQTDAIG
-464 TQTEAIKKQGELLRM
+464 TQTEAIKKQGKLLRM
-479 TITTSG
+479 TITKSG
-485 KLIAAEIVG
+485 KLIATEIVG

-499 NFILASQNVLLSS
+499 NATLASQNALLES
-512 KLDAINTTIFSGLAK
+512 KLDAINTAISSGLAK
-527 VTAQESN
+527 VTAEERR
-534 INKTLDLRLTA
+534 IGRTLLFGLTA
-545 IDTQLKGTNTELQ
+545 INIQLKGTNTELQ

-563 LKTLNTTLKT
+563 LKTLNTTLKD
-573 LNGNLVSGFTT
+573 LNKNLVSGFKT
-584 VENSIN
+584 VGNSIN

-597 VKLADNKTAIVNMEG
+597 VKLADNTTAIVNMEG
-612 SMKDNLKSLK
+612 SMKNNLKSLK

-628 GGDIVTAIDKNGVVV
+628 GGDIVTAIDKNGKVV
-643 AAAIDNNGKVISE
+643 AAAIDKNGNVIST
-656 AITTQGGEIKGA
+656 AIA
-668 INNNTEQIGLKIVG
+668 G

-694 NQAIKDGTA
+694 NKAITDGTA

-710 ELKTAIEK
+710 ELKTAIVD

-732 TQIDLLKKMLAD
+732 EQIELLKKMLAD
-744 NGIYKNPGD
+744 NGIYKNPDD
-753 NSSIYVDPRLWAAI
+753 NSSIYVDPRLWQVI
-767 QYTDLGGVIANMLT
+767 QNTDLHNVIAKMLT
-781 VAEEPSLTYSAA
+781 LAEEPSLTYSAA
-793 YAIRNNELENV
+793 YAVRDNELKNV
-804 ATMVWAEKIGK
+804 STMVWAEKIENGP
-815 GSATLAAGTLQP
+815 ATLAAGTLQP

-839 TKVISSITYRF
+839 TKVISYIRYRF
-850 TSRSTSFD
+850 ISFD
-858 RKIVKINYI
+858 KNIERINYI
-867 DSEGKLAITPNSMDV
+867 DSRGKLGATTSSTSVSMP
-882 TKTFKTYNNGI
+882 FYTYANGI

-899 CNIYLEPNGTV
+899 CNIYLEPNATV
-910 TSIPEYTWPE
+910 TSIPDYTWPE

>member
-207 SLTNGFKLLK
+207 SLTAGFKLLK

-266 QTSTLDKRIEALSTV
+266 QTSTLDKRIKALSTV

-288 VVISV
+288 VVVSV

-300 TLLDKNTQASL
+300 TLLDKNTQVSL
-311 NGINVSLG
+311 NGINMSLG

-330 AIKTEISDT
+330 AIKTEISTT
-339 GGKIIT
+339 GGNIIT
-345 ALNSNGNLLRLELD
+345 ALDKNGNLLRLELD
-359 KQQKLLSATIVTQTD
+359 KQQKLLSATIVAQTN
-374 KLAQA
+374 KLAKA

-387 SSRFEALTTAL
+387 NSRFKALTFAL
-398 STGLADIKVEI
+398 STGLVGIMVQI
-409 DKNTGAIKTLDIHTQ
+409 DKNTGAIKTLDTNTQ

-432 TILNGFK
+432 TILNGFN
-439 KLNETVDNKGK
+439 KLNETVDDKGN
-450 KIVTAIGTQTAAIG
+450 KIVTAIGTQTDAIG
-464 TQTEAIKKQGELLRM
+464 TQTEAIKKQGKLLRM
-479 TITTSG
+479 TITKSG

-499 NFILASQNVLLSS
+499 NATLESQNALLES
-512 KLDAINTTIFSGLAK
+512 KLDAINTAISSGLAK
-527 VTAQESN
+527 VTAQERR
-534 INKTLDLRLTA
+534 INRTLDLRLTA
-545 IDTQLKGTNTELQ
+545 IDTQLQGTNTELQ
-558 NANAQ
+558 NANVQ
-563 LKTLNTTLKT
+563 LKTLNTTLKK
-573 LNGNLVSGFTT
+573 LNKNLVSGFKT
-584 VENSIN
+584 VGNSIN

-597 VKLADNKTAIVNMEG
+597 VKLADNTNAIVNMEG

-628 GGDIVTAIDKNGVVV
+628 GGDIVTAINKNGEVV
-643 AAAIDNNGKVISE
+643 AAAIGKNGTVIST
-656 AITTQGGEIKGA
+656 A
-668 INNNTEQIGLKIVG
+668 IVG

-694 NQAIKDGTA
+694 NKAITDGTA

-732 TQIDLLKKMLAD
+732 TQIELLKKMLAD
-744 NGIYKNPGD
+744 NGIYKNPDD
-753 NSSIYVDPRLWAAI
+753 NSSIYVDPSLWTVI
-767 QYTDLGGVIANMLT
+767 YSSGLRNVIANMLT

-793 YAIRNNELENV
+793 YAVRDNELENV
-804 ATMVWAEKIGK
+804 STMVWAEKIENGP
-815 GSATLAAGTLQP
+815 ATLAAGTLQP

-839 TKVISSITYRF
+839 TKVISYIKYRF
-850 TSRSTSFD
+850 ISFD
-858 RKIVKINYI
+858 KNIERINYI
-867 DSEGKLAITPNSMDV
+867 DSRGKLEATTSSTSVSMP
-882 TKTFKTYNNGI
+882 FYTYANGI

-899 CNIYLEPNGTV
+899 CNIYLEPNATV

>member
-207 SLTNGFKLLK
+207 SLTDGFKLLK

-266 QTSTLDKRIEALSTV
+266 QTSTLDKRIKALSTV

-288 VVISV
+288 VVVSV

-300 TLLDKNTQASL
+300 TLLDTNTQVSL
-311 NGINVSLG
+311 NGINMSLG

-330 AIKTEISDT
+330 AIKTEISTT
-339 GGKIIT
+339 GGNIIT
-345 ALNSNGNLLRLELD
+345 ALDKNGNLLRLELD
-359 KQQKLLSATIVTQTD
+359 KQQKLLSATIVTQTN
-374 KLAQA
+374 KLAKA

-387 SSRFEALTTAL
+387 SSRFKALTIAL
-398 STGLADIKVEI
+398 STGLVGIMLEI
-409 DKNTGAIKTLDIHTQ
+409 DKNTGAIKTLDTNTQ

-432 TILNGFK
+432 TILNGFN
-439 KLNETVDNKGK
+439 KLNETVDDKGN
-450 KIVTAIGTQTAAIG
+450 KIVTAIGTQTDAIG
-464 TQTEAIKKQGELLRM
+464 TQTEAIKKQGKLLRM
-479 TITTSG
+479 TITKSG

-494 SINTL
+494 SIDTL
-499 NFILASQNVLLSS
+499 NATLASQNTLLES
-512 KLDAINTTIFSGLAK
+512 KLNAINTAISSGLAK
-527 VTAQESN
+527 VTAEERR
-534 INKTLDLRLTA
+534 IGRTLLFGLTA
-545 IDTQLKGTNTELQ
+545 INIQLQGTNTELQ
-558 NANAQ
+558 NTNAQ
-563 LKTLNTTLKT
+563 LKTLNTTLKK
-573 LNGNLVSGFTT
+573 LNKNLVSGFKT
-584 VENSIN
+584 VANSIN
-590 KMSGELS
+590 NMSGELS
-597 VKLADNKTAIVNMEG
+597 VKLADNTTAIVNMEG
-612 SMKDNLKSLK
+612 SMKNNLKSLK

-628 GGDIVTAIDKNGVVV
+628 GGDIVTAIGKNGEVVV
-643 AAAIDNNGKVISE
+643 AAIDKNGDVIST
-656 AITTQGGEIKGA
+656 AIG
-668 INNNTEQIGLKIVG
+668 G

-694 NQAIKDGTA
+694 NKAITDGTA

-710 ELKTAIEK
+710 KLKTAIED

-744 NGIYKNPGD
+744 NGIYKIPGD
-753 NSSIYVDPRLWAAI
+753 NSSIYVDPRLWEAI
-767 QYTDLGGVIANMLT
+767 QYTDLGGVIANMLA
-781 VAEEPSLTYSAA
+781 VAEEPSLYYSAA
-793 YAIRNNELENV
+793 YAIRDNELENV
-804 ATMVWAEKIGK
+804 STMITFEKTGN
-815 GSATLAAGTLQP
+815 GPATLAAGTLQP

-839 TKVISSITYRF
+839 TKVIPYITYRF
-850 TSRSTSFD
+850 TSSDKKTVR
-858 RKIVKINYI
+858 INYI
-867 DSEGKLAITPNSMDV
+867 DSNGKLAMNSYDTEV
-882 TKTFKTYNNGI
+882 TKIFVTYANGI

-899 CNIYLEPNGTV
+899 CNIYLEPNATV

>member
-61 QLLKSNMVDIKLAI
+61 QLLKGNMVDIKLAI

-207 SLTNGFKLLK
+207 SLTDGFKLLK

-266 QTSTLDKRIEALSTV
+266 QTSTLDKRIKALSTV

-288 VVISV
+288 VVVSV

-300 TLLDKNTQASL
+300 TLLDKNTQVSL
-311 NGINVSLG
+311 NGINMSLG

-330 AIKTEISDT
+330 AIKTEISTT
-339 GGKIIT
+339 GGNIIT
-345 ALNSNGNLLRLELD
+345 ALDKNGNLLRLELD
-359 KQQKLLSATIVTQTD
+359 KQQKLLSATIVTQTN
-374 KLAQA
+374 KLAKA

-387 SSRFEALTTAL
+387 NSRFRALTIAL
-398 STGLADIKVEI
+398 STGLVGIMLEI
-409 DKNTGAIKTLDIHTQ
+409 DKNTGAIKTLDTNTQ

-432 TILNGFK
+432 TILNGFN
-439 KLNETVDNKGK
+439 KLNETVDDKGN
-450 KIVTAIGTQTAAIG
+450 KIVTAIGTQTDAIG
-464 TQTEAIKKQGELLRM
+464 TQTEAIKKQGKLLRM
-479 TITTSG
+479 TITKSG

-499 NFILASQNVLLSS
+499 NATLKSQNALLES
-512 KLDAINTTIFSGLAK
+512 KLDAINTAISSGLAK
-527 VTAQESN
+527 VTAEERR
-534 INKTLDLRLTA
+534 IGRTLLFGLTA
-545 IDTQLKGTNTELQ
+545 INIQLKGTNTELQ

-563 LKTLNTTLKT
+563 LKTLNTTLKD
-573 LNGNLVSGFTT
+573 LNKNLVSGFKT
-584 VENSIN
+584 VGNSIN

-597 VKLADNKTAIVNMEG
+597 VKLADNTTAIVNMEG
-612 SMKDNLKSLK
+612 SMKNNLKSLK

-628 GGDIVTAIDKNGVVV
+628 GGDIVTAIDKNGKVV
-643 AAAIDNNGKVISE
+643 AAAIDKNGNVIST
-656 AITTQGGEIKGA
+656 A
-668 INNNTEQIGLKIVG
+668 IVG
-682 VVDAITKQTADL
+682 VVDAIKKQTADL
-694 NQAIKDGTA
+694 NKAITDGTA

-718 AIKSLENKQDANAK
+718 AIKSLEDKQDANAK
-732 TQIDLLKKMLAD
+732 TQIELLKKMLAD
-744 NGIYKNPGD
+744 NGIYKNPDD
-753 NSSIYVDPRLWAAI
+753 NSSIYVDPRLWDVI
-767 QYTDLGGVIANMLT
+767 YYGDLREVIAKMLT
-781 VAEEPSLTYSAA
+781 VAEEPSLTYSAE
-793 YAIRNNELENV
+793 YAARDNELENV
-804 ATMVWAEKIGK
+804 STEVWVEKIGN
-815 GSATLAAGTLQP
+815 GLATLAAGTLQP

-839 TKVISSITYRF
+839 TKVIPNITYRIA
-850 TSRSTSFD
+850 SLSD
-858 RKIVKINYI
+858 KKIVRINYI
-867 DSEGKLAITPNSMDV
+867 DSAGKSAITPNNMGV
-882 TKTFKTYNNGI
+882 IRTFYTYVNGI
-893 ITSLVK
+893 ITSVVK
-899 CNIYLEPNGTV
+899 CNIYLEPNATV

>member
-61 QLLKSNMVDIKLAI
+61 QLLKGNMVDIKLAI

-207 SLTNGFKLLK
+207 SLTDGFKLLK

-288 VVISV
+288 VVVSV

-300 TLLDKNTQASL
+300 TLLDKNTQVSL
-311 NGINVSLG
+311 NGINMSLG

-330 AIKTEISDT
+330 AIKTEISTT
-339 GGKIIT
+339 GGNIIT
-345 ALNSNGNLLRLELD
+345 ALDDNGNLLRLELD

-374 KLAQA
+374 KLAKA

-398 STGLADIKVEI
+398 TTGLADIKVEI
-409 DKNTGAIKTLDIHTQ
+409 DKNTGAIKTLDTNTQ

-432 TILNGFK
+432 TILNGFN
-439 KLNETVDNKGK
+439 KLNETVDDKGN
-450 KIVTAIGTQTAAIG
+450 KIVTAIGTQTDAIG
-464 TQTEAIKKQGELLRM
+464 TQTEAIKKQGKLLRM
-479 TITTSG
+479 TITKSG

-499 NFILASQNVLLSS
+499 NATLKSQNALLES
-512 KLDAINTTIFSGLAK
+512 KLDAINTAISSGLAK
-527 VTAQESN
+527 VTAEERR
-534 INKTLDLRLTA
+534 IGRTLLFGLTA
-545 IDTQLKGTNTELQ
+545 INIQLKGTNTELQ

-563 LKTLNTTLKT
+563 LKTLNTTLKD
-573 LNGNLVSGFTT
+573 LNKNLVSGFKT
-584 VENSIN
+584 VGNSIN

-597 VKLADNKTAIVNMEG
+597 VKLADNTNAIVNMEG

-628 GGDIVTAIDKNGVVV
+628 GGDIVTAIDKNGKVVV
-643 AAAIDNNGKVISE
+643 AAIDKNGNVIST
-656 AITTQGGEIKGA
+656 AIA
-668 INNNTEQIGLKIVG
+668 G

-694 NQAIKDGTA
+694 NKAITDGTA

-710 ELKTAIEK
+710 ELKTAIET

-732 TQIDLLKKMLAD
+732 TQIELLKKMLAD
-744 NGIYKNPGD
+744 NGIYKNPDD
-753 NSSIYVDPRLWAAI
+753 NSSIYVDPRLWDVI
-767 QYTDLGGVIANMLT
+767 YYGDLREVIAKMLT
-781 VAEEPSLTYSAA
+781 VAEEPSLTYSAE
-793 YAIRNNELENV
+793 YAARDNELENV
-804 ATMVWAEKIGK
+804 STEVWVEKIGN
-815 GSATLAAGTLQP
+815 GLATLAAGTLQP

-839 TKVISSITYRF
+839 TKVIPNITYRIA
-850 TSRSTSFD
+850 SLSD
-858 RKIVKINYI
+858 KKIVRINYI
-867 DSEGKLAITPNSMDV
+867 DSAGKSAITPNNMGV
-882 TKTFKTYNNGI
+882 IRTFYTYVNGI
-893 ITSLVK
+893 ITSVVK
-899 CNIYLEPNGTV
+899 CNIYLEPNATV

>member
-61 QLLKSNMVDIKLAI
+61 QLLKGNMVDIKLAI

-207 SLTNGFKLLK
+207 SLTDGFKLLK

-266 QTSTLDKRIEALSTV
+266 QTSTLDKRIKALSTV

-288 VVISV
+288 VVVSV

-300 TLLDKNTQASL
+300 TLLDTNTQVSL
-311 NGINVSLG
+311 NGINMSLG

-330 AIKTEISDT
+330 AIKTEISTT
-339 GGKIIT
+339 GGNIIT
-345 ALNSNGNLLRLELD
+345 ALDKNGNLLRLELD
-359 KQQKLLSATIVTQTD
+359 KQQKLLSATIVTQTN
-374 KLAQA
+374 KLAKA

-387 SSRFEALTTAL
+387 SSRFKALTFAL
-398 STGLADIKVEI
+398 STGLVGIMLEI
-409 DKNTGAIKTLDIHTQ
+409 DKNTGAIKTLDTHTQ

-432 TILNGFK
+432 TILNGFN
-439 KLNETVDNKGK
+439 KLNETVDDKGN
-450 KIVTAIGTQTAAIG
+450 KIVTAIGTQTDAIG
-464 TQTEAIKKQGELLRM
+464 TQTEAIKKQGKLLRM
-479 TITTSG
+479 TITKSG

-494 SINTL
+494 SIDAL
-499 NFILASQNVLLSS
+499 NATLASQNTLLES
-512 KLDAINTTIFSGLAK
+512 KLNAINTAISSGLAK
-527 VTAQESN
+527 VTAEERR
-534 INKTLDLRLTA
+534 IGRTLLFGLTA
-545 IDTQLKGTNTELQ
+545 INIQLQGTNTELQ
-558 NANAQ
+558 NTNAQ
-563 LKTLNTTLKT
+563 LKTLNTTLKK
-573 LNGNLVSGFTT
+573 LNKNLVSGFKT
-584 VENSIN
+584 VANSIN
-590 KMSGELS
+590 NMSGELS
-597 VKLADNKTAIVNMEG
+597 VKLADNTTAIVNMEG

-628 GGDIVTAIDKNGVVV
+628 GGDIVTAIGKNGEVVV
-643 AAAIDNNGKVISE
+643 AAIDKNGNVIST
-656 AITTQGGEIKGA
+656 AIA
-668 INNNTEQIGLKIVG
+668 G
-682 VVDAITKQTADL
+682 VVNAITKQTADL
-694 NQAIKDGTA
+694 NKAITDGTA

-710 ELKTAIEK
+710 ELKTAIVN

-744 NGIYKNPGD
+744 NGIYKNPDD
-753 NSSIYVDPRLWAAI
+753 NSSIYVDPSLWNVI
-767 QYTDLGGVIANMLT
+767 YHTDLRNVIAKMLT
-781 VAEEPSLTYSAA
+781 GAEEPSLTYSAA
-793 YAIRNNELENV
+793 YAIRDNEWENV
-804 ATMVWAEKIGK
+804 SIMVWAEKIGN
-815 GSATLAAGTLQP
+815 GPATLAAGTLQP

-839 TKVISSITYRF
+839 TKVIPYITYRF
-850 TSRSTSFD
+850 TSSD
-858 RKIVKINYI
+858 KKIKRINYI
-867 DSEGKLAITPNSMDV
+867 DSNGKSVAISDSKDV
-882 TKTFKTYNNGI
+882 RMTFYTYANGI

-899 CNIYLEPNGTV
+899 CNIYLEPNATV
-910 TSIPEYTWPE
+910 TSMPEDTWPE

>member
-1 MKKKIYPML
+1 ML
-10 FVAAL
+10 LIAAL

-21 EVLEPNVDYGGN
+21 DVTEPTVDYGGN

-45 VNNLNKTLQ
+45 VNNLNKTLK

-168 LDASLKAGFTDVKVS
+168 LDASLKAGLTDVKVS

-300 TLLDKNTQASL
+300 TLLDKNTQVSL

-319 KIDGTLISGFQ
+319 KIDETLISGFQ

-345 ALNSNGNLLRLELD
+345 ALDSNGNLLRLELD
-359 KQQKLLSATIVTQTD
+359 KQQKLLSATIVAQTN

-409 DKNTGAIKTLDIHTQ
+409 DKNTGAIKTLDTNTQ

-432 TILNGFK
+432 TILNGFN
-439 KLNETVDNKGK
+439 KLNETVDDKGN
-450 KIVTAIGTQTAAIG
+450 KIVTAIGTQTD
-464 TQTEAIKKQGELLRM
+464 AIKKQGKLLRT
-479 TITTSG
+479 TITKSG

-499 NFILASQNVLLSS
+499 NFILASQNALLRS
-512 KLDAINTTIFSGLAK
+512 KLDAINTTIFSGLAM
-527 VTAQESN
+527 VTVLESK
-534 INKTLDLRLTA
+534 INRTLDLRLTA
-545 IDTQLKGTNTELQ
+545 IDTQLQGTNTELQ

-563 LKTLNTTLKT
+563 LTTLNTTLKT
-573 LNGNLVSGFTT
+573 LNENLVSGFKT

-597 VKLADNKTAIVNMEG
+597 VKLADNTTAIVNMEG
-612 SMKDNLKSLK
+612 SMKDHLKSLK
-622 DAVDKQ
+622 DAVDEQ
-628 GGDIVTAIDKNGVVV
+628 GGKIVTAIDKNGVVV
-643 AAAIDNNGKVISE
+643 AAAINKNGKVISK

-682 VVDAITKQTADL
+682 VVNAIKKQTAEL
-694 NQAIKDGTA
+694 NKAIKDGTA
-703 SVVASNG
+703 SVVTSNG
-710 ELKTAIEK
+710 ELKTAIEN

-753 NSSIYVDPRLWAAI
+753 NSSIYVDPRLWDVI
-767 QYTDLGGVIANMLT
+767 NSTDLRRVIANMLT
-781 VAEEPSLTYSAA
+781 VAEEPSLYYSAA

-804 ATMVWAEKIGK
+804 STMVWAEKIGK

-839 TKVISSITYRF
+839 TKVISEISYRF
-850 TSRSTSFD
+850 TSSD
-858 RKIVKINYI
+858 RKIEKIYYI
-867 DSEGKLAITPNSMDV
+867 DSEGKSIKSFFAKEVEMA
-882 TKTFKTYNNGI
+882 FKTYNNGI

>member
-1 MKKKIYPML
+1 MKKEIYPML

-90 QGLKDVNT
+90 QGLKNVNT

-207 SLTNGFKLLK
+207 SLTDGFKLLK

-257 TKLIAAIND
+257 TIAAIND
-266 QTSTLDKRIEALSTV
+266 QTSTLDKRIKALSTV

-288 VVISV
+288 VVVSV

-300 TLLDKNTQASL
+300 TLLDKNTQVSL
-311 NGINVSLG
+311 NGINMSLG

-330 AIKTEISDT
+330 AIKTEISTT
-339 GGKIIT
+339 GGNIIT
-345 ALNSNGNLLRLELD
+345 ALDKNGNLLRLELD
-359 KQQKLLSATIVTQTD
+359 KQQKLLSATIVTQTN
-374 KLAQA
+374 KLAKA

-387 SSRFEALTTAL
+387 SSRFKALTIAL
-398 STGLADIKVEI
+398 STGLVGIMLEI
-409 DKNTGAIKTLDIHTQ
+409 DKNTGAIKTLDTNTQ

-432 TILNGFK
+432 TILNGFN
-439 KLNETVDNKGK
+439 KLNETVDDKGN
-450 KIVTAIGTQTAAIG
+450 KIVTAIGTQTDAIG
-464 TQTEAIKKQGELLRM
+464 TQTEAIKKQGKLLRM
-479 TITTSG
+479 TITKSG
-485 KLIAAEIVG
+485 KLIATEIVG

-499 NFILASQNVLLSS
+499 NATLASQNALLES
-512 KLDAINTTIFSGLAK
+512 KLDAINTAISSGLAK
-527 VTAQESN
+527 VTAEERR
-534 INKTLDLRLTA
+534 IGRTLLFGLTA
-545 IDTQLKGTNTELQ
+545 INIQLKGTNTELQ

-563 LKTLNTTLKT
+563 LKTLNTTLKD
-573 LNGNLVSGFTT
+573 LNKNLVSGFKT
-584 VENSIN
+584 VGNSIN

-597 VKLADNKTAIVNMEG
+597 VKLADNTTAIVNMEG
-612 SMKDNLKSLK
+612 SMKNNLKSLK

-628 GGDIVTAIDKNGVVV
+628 GGDIVTAIDKNGKVV
-643 AAAIDNNGKVISE
+643 AAAIDKNGNVIST
-656 AITTQGGEIKGA
+656 AITTQGGAIKDA
-668 INNNTEQIGLKIVG
+668 INTNTEQIGLKIVG

-694 NQAIKDGTA
+694 NKAIKDGTA

-732 TQIDLLKKMLAD
+732 EQIELLKKMLAD
-744 NGIYKNPGD
+744 NGIYKNPDD
-753 NSSIYVDPRLWAAI
+753 NSSIYVDPRLWNVI
-767 QYTDLGGVIANMLT
+767 YYGNLREVIAKMLT

-793 YAIRNNELENV
+793 YAIRDNELANV
-804 ATMVWAEKIGK
+804 STEIWLEKIGN
-815 GSATLAAGTLQP
+815 GPATLAAGTLQP

-850 TSRSTSFD
+850 TSFD
-858 RKIVKINYI
+858 KKIVRINYI
-867 DSEGKLAITPNSMDV
+867 DSEGKLAMTPYSMDV
-882 TKTFKTYNNGI
+882 TNTFYTYDNGI

-899 CNIYLEPNGTV
+899 CNIYLEPNATV
-910 TSIPEYTWPE
+910 TSIPEYTWLE

>member
-61 QLLKSNMVDIKLAI
+61 QLLKGNMVDIKLAI

-207 SLTNGFKLLK
+207 SLTDGFKLLK

-266 QTSTLDKRIEALSTV
+266 QTSTLDKRIKALSTV

-288 VVISV
+288 VVVSV

-300 TLLDKNTQASL
+300 TLLDKNTQISL
-311 NGINVSLG
+311 NGINMSLG

-330 AIKTEISDT
+330 AIKTEISTT
-339 GGKIIT
+339 GGNIVT
-345 ALNSNGNLLRLELD
+345 ALDKNGNLLRLELD
-359 KQQKLLSATIVTQTD
+359 KQQKLLSATIVTQTN
-374 KLAQA
+374 KLAKA

-387 SSRFEALTTAL
+387 SSRFKALTIAL
-398 STGLADIKVEI
+398 STGLVGIMLEI
-409 DKNTGAIKTLDIHTQ
+409 DKNTGAIKTLDTNTQ

-432 TILNGFK
+432 TILNGFN
-439 KLNETVDNKGK
+439 KLNETVDDKGN
-450 KIVTAIGTQTAAIG
+450 KIVTAIGTQTDAIG
-464 TQTEAIKKQGELLRM
+464 TQTEAIKKQGKLLRM
-479 TITTSG
+479 TITKSG

-494 SINTL
+494 SIDTL
-499 NFILASQNVLLSS
+499 NATLESQNALLES
-512 KLDAINTTIFSGLAK
+512 KLDAINTAISSGLAK
-527 VTAQESN
+527 VTAQERR

-545 IDTQLKGTNTELQ
+545 IDTQLQGTNTELQ
-558 NANAQ
+558 NANVQ
-563 LKTLNTTLKT
+563 LKTLNTTLKK
-573 LNGNLVSGFTT
+573 LNKNLVSGFKT
-584 VENSIN
+584 VKNSIN

-597 VKLADNKTAIVNMEG
+597 VKLADNTTAIVNMEG
-612 SMKDNLKSLK
+612 SMKNNLKSLK

-628 GGDIVTAIDKNGVVV
+628 GGDIVTAIGKNGEVVATAIDKNG
-643 AAAIDNNGKVISE
+643 NVIST
-656 AITTQGGEIKGA
+656 AIG
-668 INNNTEQIGLKIVG
+668 G

-694 NQAIKDGTA
+694 NKAITDGTA

-744 NGIYKNPGD
+744 NGIYKNPD
-753 NSSIYVDPRLWAAI
+753 DKSSIYVDPRLWEAI
-767 QYTDLGGVIANMLT
+767 QDGDLREVIDKMLT
-781 VAEEPSLTYSAA
+781 VAEEPSLTYSAE
-793 YAIRNNELENV
+793 YAIRDNEWEN
-804 ATMVWAEKIGK
+804 ASTMVWAEKTGN
-815 GSATLAAGTLQP
+815 GPATLAAGTLQP

-839 TKVISSITYRF
+839 TKVIPYITYRF
-850 TSRSTSFD
+850 TSSD
-858 RKIVKINYI
+858 RKIKSIFYI
-867 DSEGKLAITPNSMDV
+867 DSNGKLNRMTSAMDV
-882 TKTFKTYNNGI
+882 MMTFRTYNNGI

-899 CNIYLEPNGTV
+899 CNIYLEPNATV
-910 TSIPEYTWPE
+910 TIMPIYTWPE

>member
-61 QLLKSNMVDIKLAI
+61 QLLKGNMVDIKLAI

-207 SLTNGFKLLK
+207 SLTDGFKLLK

-266 QTSTLDKRIEALSTV
+266 QTSTLDKRIKALSTV

-288 VVISV
+288 VVVSV

-300 TLLDKNTQASL
+300 TLLDTNTQVSL
-311 NGINVSLG
+311 NGINMSLG

-330 AIKTEISDT
+330 AIKTEISTT
-339 GGKIIT
+339 GGNIIT
-345 ALNSNGNLLRLELD
+345 ALDKNGNLLRLELD
-359 KQQKLLSATIVTQTD
+359 KQQKLLSATIVTQTN
-374 KLAQA
+374 KLAKA

-387 SSRFEALTTAL
+387 NSRFKALTFAL
-398 STGLADIKVEI
+398 STGLVGIMLEI
-409 DKNTGAIKTLDIHTQ
+409 DKNTGAIKTLDTHTQ

-432 TILNGFK
+432 TILNGFN
-439 KLNETVDNKGK
+439 KLNETVDDKGN
-450 KIVTAIGTQTAAIG
+450 KIVTAIGTQTDAIG
-464 TQTEAIKKQGELLRM
+464 TQTEAIKKQGKLLRM
-479 TITTSG
+479 TITKSG

-494 SINTL
+494 SIDTL
-499 NFILASQNVLLSS
+499 NATLASQNTLLES
-512 KLDAINTTIFSGLAK
+512 KLDAINTAISSGLAK
-527 VTAQESN
+527 VTAEERR
-534 INKTLDLRLTA
+534 IGRTLLFGLTA
-545 IDTQLKGTNTELQ
+545 INIQLKGTNTELQ

-563 LKTLNTTLKT
+563 LKTLNTTLKD
-573 LNGNLVSGFTT
+573 LNKNLVSGFKT
-584 VENSIN
+584 VANSIN

-597 VKLADNKTAIVNMEG
+597 VKLADNTNAIVNMEG

-628 GGDIVTAIDKNGVVV
+628 GGDIVTAINKNGEVVATAIDKNG
-643 AAAIDNNGKVISE
+643 NVIST
-656 AITTQGGEIKGA
+656 AITTQGGAIKDA
-668 INNNTEQIGLKIVG
+668 TEQIGLKIVG

-694 NQAIKDGTA
+694 NKAITDGTA

-718 AIKSLENKQDANAK
+718 AIKSLESKQDANAK
-732 TQIDLLKKMLAD
+732 TQIELLKKMLAD
-744 NGIYKNPGD
+744 NGIYKNPDD
-753 NSSIYVDPRLWAAI
+753 NSSIYVDPRLWDVI
-767 QYTDLGGVIANMLT
+767 YYGDLREVIAKMLT
-781 VAEEPSLTYSAA
+781 VAEEPSLTYSAE
-793 YAIRNNELENV
+793 YAARDNELENV
-804 ATMVWAEKIGK
+804 STEVWVEKIGN
-815 GSATLAAGTLQP
+815 GLATLAAGTLQP

-839 TKVISSITYRF
+839 TKVIPNITYRIA
-850 TSRSTSFD
+850 SLSD
-858 RKIVKINYI
+858 KKIVRINYI
-867 DSEGKLAITPNSMDV
+867 DSAGKSAITPNNMGV
-882 TKTFKTYNNGI
+882 IRTFYTYVNGI
-893 ITSLVK
+893 ITSVVK
-899 CNIYLEPNGTV
+899 CNIYLEPNATV

>member
-61 QLLKSNMVDIKLAI
+61 QLLKGNMVDIKLAI

-98 SIFNG
+98 SIFDG

-142 SLLNSTDAIVKAIN
+142 SLLNSADAIVKAIN

-207 SLTNGFKLLK
+207 SLTDGFKLLK

-224 NDVIY
+224 NDVIT
-229 ALDNNG
+229 ALDN
-235 NLLRVELGKQQ
+235 
-246 EALSATIVGQT
+246 
-257 TKLIAAIND
+257 
-266 QTSTLDKRIEALSTV
+266 
-281 VETGLKN
+281 
-288 VVISV
+288 
-293 DKNTGAI
+293 
-300 TLLDKNTQASL
+300 
-311 NGINVSLG
+311 
-319 KIDGTLISGFQ
+319 
-330 AIKTEISDT
+330 
-339 GGKIIT
+339 
-345 ALNSNGNLLRLELD
+345 NGNLLRLELD

-374 KLAQA
+374 KLVKA

-398 STGLADIKVEI
+398 STGLANITVEI
-409 DKNTGAIKTLDIHTQ
+409 DKNTGAIKTLDTNTQ

-432 TILNGFK
+432 TILNGFN
-439 KLNETVDNKGK
+439 KLNETVDDKGN
-450 KIVTAIGTQTAAIG
+450 KIVTAIGTQTDAIG
-464 TQTEAIKKQGELLRM
+464 TQTEAIKKQGKLLRM
-479 TITTSG
+479 TITKSG
-485 KLIAAEIVG
+485 KLIATEIVG
-494 SINTL
+494 SIDTL
-499 NFILASQNVLLSS
+499 NATLASQNTLLES
-512 KLDAINTTIFSGLAK
+512 KLNAINTAISSGLAK
-527 VTAQESN
+527 VTAEERR
-534 INKTLDLRLTA
+534 IGRTLLFGLTA
-545 IDTQLKGTNTELQ
+545 INIQLKGTNTELQ
-558 NANAQ
+558 NTNAQ
-563 LKTLNTTLKT
+563 LKTLNTTLKK
-573 LNGNLVSGFTT
+573 LNKNLVSGFKT
-584 VENSIN
+584 VANSIN

-597 VKLADNKTAIVNMEG
+597 VKLADNTNAIVNMEG

-628 GGDIVTAIDKNGVVV
+628 GGDIVTAIGKNGEVVV
-643 AAAIDNNGKVISE
+643 AAIDKNGNVIST
-656 AITTQGGEIKGA
+656 AIG
-668 INNNTEQIGLKIVG
+668 G

-694 NQAIKDGTA
+694 NKAITDGTA

-710 ELKTAIEK
+710 KLKTAIED

-744 NGIYKNPGD
+744 SGIYKNPDD
-753 NSSIYVDPRLWAAI
+753 NSSIYVDPRLWDVI
-767 QYTDLGGVIANMLT
+767 YHTNLRNVIANMLT
-781 VAEEPSLTYSAA
+781 GAEEPSLYYSAA
-793 YAIRNNELENV
+793 YAIRDNELENV
-804 ATMVWAEKIGK
+804 STMITFEKIGN
-815 GSATLAAGTLQP
+815 GPATLAAGTLQP

-839 TKVISSITYRF
+839 TKVIPYIAYRF
-850 TSRSTSFD
+850 ISSD
-858 RKIVKINYI
+858 KKIVRINYI
-867 DSEGKLAITPNSMDV
+867 DSNGKLAMEPYDMEV
-882 TKTFKTYNNGI
+882 TKTFYTYANGI
-893 ITSLVK
+893 ITPVVK
-899 CNIYLEPNGTV
+899 CNIYLEPNATV
-910 TSIPEYTWPE
+910 TSIPDYTWPE

>member
-156 DQTKSLEERFAI
+156 DQTTSLEERFAI

-288 VVISV
+288 VVVSV

-300 TLLDKNTQASL
+300 TLLDKNTQVSL
-311 NGINVSLG
+311 NGINVSLD

-330 AIKTEISDT
+330 AIRTEISTT

-345 ALNSNGNLLRLELD
+345 ALDKNGYLLRLELD
-359 KQQKLLSATIVTQTD
+359 KQQKLLRATIVIQTN
-374 KLAQA
+374 KLAKA

-409 DKNTGAIKTLDIHTQ
+409 DKNTGAIKTLDTNTQ

-432 TILNGFK
+432 TILNGFNT
-439 KLNETVDNKGK
+439 LNETVDNKGN
-450 KIVTAIGTQTAAIG
+450 KIVTAIGTQTD
-464 TQTEAIKKQGELLRM
+464 AIKKQGELLRM

-485 KLIAAEIVG
+485 KLIAAKIVG

-512 KLDAINTTIFSGLAK
+512 KLDAINTTISSGLAE

-563 LKTLNTTLKT
+563 LKTLNTTLET
-573 LNGNLVSGFTT
+573 LNGNLVSGFKT
-584 VENSIN
+584 VKNSIN

-597 VKLADNKTAIVNMEG
+597 VKLADNTTAIVNMEG

-622 DAVDKQ
+622 NAVDEQ
-628 GGDIVTAIDKNGVVV
+628 GGKIVTAIDKNGVVV
-643 AAAIDNNGKVISE
+643 AAAINKNGKVISK

-682 VVDAITKQTADL
+682 VVNAIKKQTADL
-694 NQAIKDGTA
+694 NKAIKDGTA
-703 SVVASNG
+703 SVVASND
-710 ELKTAIEK
+710 ELKTAIVN

-753 NSSIYVDPRLWAAI
+753 NSSIYVDPRLWDVI
-767 QYTDLGGVIANMLT
+767 NSTDLRRVIANMLT

-850 TSRSTSFD
+850 TSRFTSFD
-858 RKIVKINYI
+858 KKIESIYYI
-867 DSEGKLAITPNSMDV
+867 DSEGKSIKSVFAKEVEMA
-882 TKTFKTYNNGI
+882 FKTYNNGI
-893 ITSLVK
+893 ITSLVQ

>member
-266 QTSTLDKRIEALSTV
+266 QTSTLDKRIKALSTV

-288 VVISV
+288 VVVSV

-300 TLLDKNTQASL
+300 TLLDKNTQVSL
-311 NGINVSLG
+311 NGINMSLG

-330 AIKTEISDT
+330 AIKTEISTT
-339 GGKIIT
+339 GGNIIT
-345 ALNSNGNLLRLELD
+345 ALDKNGNLLRLELD
-359 KQQKLLSATIVTQTD
+359 KQQKLLSATIVTQTN
-374 KLAQA
+374 KLAKA

-387 SSRFEALTTAL
+387 SSRFKALTIAL
-398 STGLADIKVEI
+398 STGLVGIMLEI
-409 DKNTGAIKTLDIHTQ
+409 DKNTGAIKTLDTNTQ

-432 TILNGFK
+432 TILNGFN
-439 KLNETVDNKGK
+439 KLNETVDDKGN
-450 KIVTAIGTQTAAIG
+450 KIVTAIGTQTDAIG
-464 TQTEAIKKQGELLRM
+464 TQTEAIKKQGKLLRM
-479 TITTSG
+479 TITKSG

-494 SINTL
+494 SIDTL
-499 NFILASQNVLLSS
+499 NATLASQNTLLES
-512 KLDAINTTIFSGLAK
+512 KLNAINTAISSGLAK
-527 VTAQESN
+527 VTAEERR
-534 INKTLDLRLTA
+534 IGRTLLFGLTA
-545 IDTQLKGTNTELQ
+545 INIQLQGTNTELQ
-558 NANAQ
+558 NTNAQ
-563 LKTLNTTLKT
+563 LKTLNTTLKK
-573 LNGNLVSGFTT
+573 LNKNLVSGFKT
-584 VENSIN
+584 VANSIN
-590 KMSGELS
+590 NMSGELS
-597 VKLADNKTAIVNMEG
+597 VKLADNTTAIVNMEG
-612 SMKDNLKSLK
+612 SMKNNLKSLK

-628 GGDIVTAIDKNGVVV
+628 GGDIVTAIGKNGEVVV
-643 AAAIDNNGKVISE
+643 AAIDKNGDVIST
-656 AITTQGGEIKGA
+656 AIG
-668 INNNTEQIGLKIVG
+668 G

-694 NQAIKDGTA
+694 NKAITDGTA

-710 ELKTAIEK
+710 KLKTAIED

-744 NGIYKNPGD
+744 NGIYKIPGD
-753 NSSIYVDPRLWAAI
+753 NSSIYVDPRLWKAI
-767 QYTDLGGVIANMLT
+767 QYTDLGGVIANMLA
-781 VAEEPSLTYSAA
+781 VAEEPSLYYSAA
-793 YAIRNNELENV
+793 YAIRDNELENV
-804 ATMVWAEKIGK
+804 FTMITFEKTGN
-815 GSATLAAGTLQP
+815 GPATLAAGTLQP

-839 TKVISSITYRF
+839 TKVIPYITYRF
-850 TSRSTSFD
+850 TSSD
-858 RKIVKINYI
+858 KKIVRINYI
-867 DSEGKLAITPNSMDV
+867 DSNGKLAMNSYDTEV
-882 TKTFKTYNNGI
+882 TKTFVTYANGI

-899 CNIYLEPNGTV
+899 CNIYLEPNATV

>member
-61 QLLKSNMVDIKLAI
+61 QLLKGNMVDIKLAI

-207 SLTNGFKLLK
+207 SLTDGFKLLK

-288 VVISV
+288 VVVSV

-300 TLLDKNTQASL
+300 TLLDTNTQVSL
-311 NGINVSLG
+311 NGINMSLG

-330 AIKTEISDT
+330 AIKTEISTT
-339 GGKIIT
+339 GGNIIT
-345 ALNSNGNLLRLELD
+345 ALDKNGNLLRLELD
-359 KQQKLLSATIVTQTD
+359 KQQKLLSATIVTQTN
-374 KLAQA
+374 KLAKA

-387 SSRFEALTTAL
+387 SSRFKALTLAL
-398 STGLADIKVEI
+398 STGLVGIMVEI
-409 DKNTGAIKTLDIHTQ
+409 NKNTGAIKTLDTHTQ

-432 TILNGFK
+432 TILNGFN
-439 KLNETVDNKGK
+439 KLNETVDDKGN
-450 KIVTAIGTQTAAIG
+450 KIVTAIGTQTDAIG
-464 TQTEAIKKQGELLRM
+464 TQTEAIKKQGKLLRM
-479 TITTSG
+479 TITKSG
-485 KLIAAEIVG
+485 KLIATEIVG

-499 NFILASQNVLLSS
+499 NATLASQNALLES
-512 KLDAINTTIFSGLAK
+512 KLDAINTAISSGLAK
-527 VTAQESN
+527 VTAEERR
-534 INKTLDLRLTA
+534 IGRTLLFGLTA
-545 IDTQLKGTNTELQ
+545 INIQLKGTNTELQ

-563 LKTLNTTLKT
+563 LKTLNTTLKD
-573 LNGNLVSGFTT
+573 LNKNLVSGFKT
-584 VENSIN
+584 VGNSIN

-597 VKLADNKTAIVNMEG
+597 VKLADNTTAIVNMEG
-612 SMKDNLKSLK
+612 SMKNNLKSLK

-628 GGDIVTAIDKNGVVV
+628 GGDIVTAIDKNGKVVV
-643 AAAIDNNGKVISE
+643 AAIDKNGNVIST
-656 AITTQGGEIKGA
+656 AIG
-668 INNNTEQIGLKIVG
+668 G

-694 NQAIKDGTA
+694 NKAITDGTA

-710 ELKTAIEK
+710 KLKTAIED

-744 NGIYKNPGD
+744 NGIYKIPGD
-753 NSSIYVDPRLWAAI
+753 NSSIYVDPRLWEAI

-781 VAEEPSLTYSAA
+781 VAEEPSLTYSAV
-793 YAIRNNELENV
+793 YAIRDNEWEN
-804 ATMVWAEKIGK
+804 ASTMVWAEKTGN
-815 GSATLAAGTLQP
+815 GPATLAAGTLQP

-839 TKVISSITYRF
+839 TKVIPYITYRF
-850 TSRSTSFD
+850 TSFD
-858 RKIVKINYI
+858 RKIKSIFYI
-867 DSEGKLAITPNSMDV
+867 DSNGKLNRMTSAMDV
-882 TKTFKTYNNGI
+882 MMTFRTYNNGI

-899 CNIYLEPNGTV
+899 CNIYLEPNATV
-910 TSIPEYTWPE
+910 TIMPIYTWPE

>member
-61 QLLKSNMVDIKLAI
+61 QLLKGNMVDIKLAI

-98 SIFNG
+98 SIFDG

-142 SLLNSTDAIVKAIN
+142 SLLNSADAIVKAIN

-207 SLTNGFKLLK
+207 SLTDGFKLLK

-224 NDVIY
+224 
-229 ALDNNG
+229 G
-235 NLLRVELGKQQ
+235 N
-246 EALSATIVGQT
+246 
-257 TKLIAAIND
+257 
-266 QTSTLDKRIEALSTV
+266 
-281 VETGLKN
+281 
-288 VVISV
+288 
-293 DKNTGAI
+293 
-300 TLLDKNTQASL
+300 
-311 NGINVSLG
+311 
-319 KIDGTLISGFQ
+319 
-330 AIKTEISDT
+330 
-339 GGKIIT
+339 IIT
-345 ALNSNGNLLRLELD
+345 ALDKNGDLLRLELD

-374 KLAQA
+374 KLAKA

-398 STGLADIKVEI
+398 TTGLADIKVEI
-409 DKNTGAIKTLDIHTQ
+409 DKNTGAIKTLDTNTQ

-432 TILNGFK
+432 TILNGFN
-439 KLNETVDNKGK
+439 KLNETVDDKGN
-450 KIVTAIGTQTAAIG
+450 KIVTAIGTQTDAIG
-464 TQTEAIKKQGELLRM
+464 TQTEAIKKQGKLLRM
-479 TITTSG
+479 TITKSG
-485 KLIAAEIVG
+485 KLIATEIVG

-499 NFILASQNVLLSS
+499 NATLASQNALLES
-512 KLDAINTTIFSGLAK
+512 KLDAINTAISSGLAK
-527 VTAQESN
+527 VTAEERR
-534 INKTLDLRLTA
+534 IGRTLLFGLTA
-545 IDTQLKGTNTELQ
+545 INIQLKGTNTELQ

-563 LKTLNTTLKT
+563 LKTLNTTLKD
-573 LNGNLVSGFTT
+573 LNKNLVSGFKT
-584 VENSIN
+584 VGNSIN

-597 VKLADNKTAIVNMEG
+597 VKLADNTNAIVNMEG

-628 GGDIVTAIDKNGVVV
+628 GGDIVTAIDKNGKVVV
-643 AAAIDNNGKVISE
+643 AAIDKNGNVIST
-656 AITTQGGEIKGA
+656 AIG
-668 INNNTEQIGLKIVG
+668 G

-694 NQAIKDGTA
+694 NKAITDGTA

-732 TQIDLLKKMLAD
+732 TQIELLKKMLAD
-744 NGIYKNPGD
+744 NGIYKNPDD
-753 NSSIYVDPRLWAAI
+753 NSSIYVDPSLWNVI
-767 QYTDLGGVIANMLT
+767 YYSDDLRNVIAKMLT
-781 VAEEPSLTYSAA
+781 IAEEPSLTYSAA
-793 YAIRNNELENV
+793 YAVRDNELENV
-804 ATMVWAEKIGK
+804 STMVWAEKIENGP
-815 GSATLAAGTLQP
+815 ATLAAGTLQP

-839 TKVISSITYRF
+839 TKVISYIRYRF
-850 TSRSTSFD
+850 TSFD
-858 RKIVKINYI
+858 KNIVRIYYI
-867 DSEGKLAITPNSMDV
+867 DSRGKSVATTSSTSVSMP
-882 TKTFKTYNNGI
+882 FSTYNDGI
-893 ITSLVK
+893 ITSVVK
-899 CNIYLEPNGTV
+899 CNIYLEPNATV
-910 TSIPEYTWPE
+910 TSIPTYTWPE

>member
-61 QLLKSNMVDIKLAI
+61 QLLKGNMVDIKLAI

-207 SLTNGFKLLK
+207 SLTDGFKLLK

-266 QTSTLDKRIEALSTV
+266 QTSTLGKRIEALSTV

-288 VVISV
+288 VVVSV

-300 TLLDKNTQASL
+300 TLLDTNTQVSL
-311 NGINVSLG
+311 NGINMSLG

-330 AIKTEISDT
+330 AIKTEISTT
-339 GGKIIT
+339 GGNIIT
-345 ALNSNGNLLRLELD
+345 ALDKNGNLLRLELD
-359 KQQKLLSATIVTQTD
+359 KQQKLLSATIVTQTN
-374 KLAQA
+374 KLAKA

-387 SSRFEALTTAL
+387 SSRFKALTLAL
-398 STGLADIKVEI
+398 STGLVGIMVEI
-409 DKNTGAIKTLDIHTQ
+409 NKNTGAIKTLDTHTQ

-432 TILNGFK
+432 TILNGFN
-439 KLNETVDNKGK
+439 KLNETVDDKGN
-450 KIVTAIGTQTAAIG
+450 KIVTAIGTQTDAIG
-464 TQTEAIKKQGELLRM
+464 TQTEAIKKQGKLLRM
-479 TITTSG
+479 TITKSG

-494 SINTL
+494 SIDTL
-499 NFILASQNVLLSS
+499 NATLESQNALLES
-512 KLDAINTTIFSGLAK
+512 KLDAINTAISSGLAK
-527 VTAQESN
+527 VTAQERR
-534 INKTLDLRLTA
+534 INRTLDLRLTA
-545 IDTQLKGTNTELQ
+545 IDTQLQGTNTELQ

-563 LKTLNTTLKT
+563 LKKLNTTLKK
-573 LNGNLVSGFTT
+573 LNKNLVSGFKT
-584 VENSIN
+584 VANSIN

-597 VKLADNKTAIVNMEG
+597 VKLADNTTAIVNMEG

-628 GGDIVTAIDKNGVVV
+628 GGDIVTAIDKNGKVVV
-643 AAAIDNNGKVISE
+643 AAIDKNGNVIST
-656 AITTQGGEIKGA
+656 AIA
-668 INNNTEQIGLKIVG
+668 G

-694 NQAIKDGTA
+694 NKAITDGTA

-710 ELKTAIEK
+710 KLKTAIET

-732 TQIDLLKKMLAD
+732 TQIELLKKMLAD
-744 NGIYKNPGD
+744 NGIYKNPDD
-753 NSSIYVDPRLWAAI
+753 NSSIYVDPSLWNVI
-767 QYTDLGGVIANMLT
+767 YYSDDLRNVIAKMLT
-781 VAEEPSLTYSAA
+781 LAEEPSLTYSAA
-793 YAIRNNELENV
+793 YAVRDNELENV
-804 ATMVWAEKIGK
+804 STMVWAEKIENGP
-815 GSATLAAGTLQP
+815 ATLAAGTLQP

-839 TKVISSITYRF
+839 TKVISYIRYRF
-850 TSRSTSFD
+850 TSFD
-858 RKIVKINYI
+858 KNIVRIYYI
-867 DSEGKLAITPNSMDV
+867 DSRGKSVATTSSTSVSMP
-882 TKTFKTYNNGI
+882 FSTYNDGI
-893 ITSLVK
+893 ITSVVK
-899 CNIYLEPNGTV
+899 CNIYLEPNATV
-910 TSIPEYTWPE
+910 TSIPTYTWPE

>member
-61 QLLKSNMVDIKLAI
+61 QLLKGNMVDIKLAI

-207 SLTNGFKLLK
+207 SLTDGFKLLK

-266 QTSTLDKRIEALSTV
+266 QTSTLDKRIKALSTV

-288 VVISV
+288 VVVSV

-300 TLLDKNTQASL
+300 TLLDTNTQVSL
-311 NGINVSLG
+311 NGINMSLG

-330 AIKTEISDT
+330 AIKTEISTT
-339 GGKIIT
+339 GGNIIT
-345 ALNSNGNLLRLELD
+345 ALDKNGNLLRLELD
-359 KQQKLLSATIVTQTD
+359 KQQKLLSATIVTQTN
-374 KLAQA
+374 KLAKA

-387 SSRFEALTTAL
+387 SSRFKALTFAL
-398 STGLADIKVEI
+398 STGLVGIMLEI
-409 DKNTGAIKTLDIHTQ
+409 DKNTGAIKTLDTHTQ

-432 TILNGFK
+432 TILNGFN
-439 KLNETVDNKGK
+439 KLNETVDDKGN
-450 KIVTAIGTQTAAIG
+450 KIVTAIGTQTDAIG
-464 TQTEAIKKQGELLRM
+464 TQTEAIKKQGKLLRM
-479 TITTSG
+479 TITKSG

-494 SINTL
+494 SIDTL
-499 NFILASQNVLLSS
+499 NATLASQNTLLES
-512 KLDAINTTIFSGLAK
+512 KLNAINTAISSGLAK
-527 VTAQESN
+527 VTAEERR
-534 INKTLDLRLTA
+534 IGRTLLFGLTA
-545 IDTQLKGTNTELQ
+545 INIQLQGTNTELQ
-558 NANAQ
+558 NTNAQ
-563 LKTLNTTLKT
+563 LKTLNTTLKK
-573 LNGNLVSGFTT
+573 LNKNLVSGFKT
-584 VENSIN
+584 VANSIN
-590 KMSGELS
+590 NMSGELS
-597 VKLADNKTAIVNMEG
+597 VKLADNTTAIVNMEG
-612 SMKDNLKSLK
+612 SMKNNLKSLK

-628 GGDIVTAIDKNGVVV
+628 GGDIVTAIGKNGEVVV
-643 AAAIDNNGKVISE
+643 AAIDKNGNVIST
-656 AITTQGGEIKGA
+656 AIA
-668 INNNTEQIGLKIVG
+668 G
-682 VVDAITKQTADL
+682 VVNAITKQTADL
-694 NQAIKDGTA
+694 NKAITDGTA

-710 ELKTAIEK
+710 ELKTAIVN

-732 TQIDLLKKMLAD
+732 EQIDLLKKMLAD
-744 NGIYKNPGD
+744 NGIYKIPGD
-753 NSSIYVDPRLWAAI
+753 NSSIYVDPSLWNVI
-767 QYTDLGGVIANMLT
+767 YHTDLRNVIAKMLT
-781 VAEEPSLTYSAA
+781 GAEEPSLTYSAA
-793 YAIRNNELENV
+793 YAIRDNEWENV
-804 ATMVWAEKIGK
+804 STMVWAEKIGN
-815 GSATLAAGTLQP
+815 GPATLAAGTLQP

-839 TKVISSITYRF
+839 TKVIPYITYRF
-850 TSRSTSFD
+850 TSSD
-858 RKIVKINYI
+858 KKIKRINYI
-867 DSEGKLAITPNSMDV
+867 DSNGKSVAISDSKDV
-882 TKTFKTYNNGI
+882 RMTFYTYANGI

-899 CNIYLEPNGTV
+899 CNIYLEPNATV
-910 TSIPEYTWPE
+910 TSMPEDTWPE

>member
-207 SLTNGFKLLK
+207 SLTDGFKLLK

-266 QTSTLDKRIEALSTV
+266 QTSTLDKRIKALSTV

-288 VVISV
+288 VVVSV

-300 TLLDKNTQASL
+300 TLLDKNTQVSL
-311 NGINVSLG
+311 NGINMSLG

-330 AIKTEISDT
+330 AIKTEISTT
-339 GGKIIT
+339 GGNIIT
-345 ALNSNGNLLRLELD
+345 ALDKNGNLLRLELD
-359 KQQKLLSATIVTQTD
+359 KQQKLLSATIVTQTN
-374 KLAQA
+374 KLAKA

-387 SSRFEALTTAL
+387 SSRFKALTIAL
-398 STGLADIKVEI
+398 STGLVGIMLEI
-409 DKNTGAIKTLDIHTQ
+409 DKNTGAIKTLDTNTQ

-432 TILNGFK
+432 TILNGFN
-439 KLNETVDNKGK
+439 KLNETVDDKGN
-450 KIVTAIGTQTAAIG
+450 KIVTAIGTQTDAIG
-464 TQTEAIKKQGELLRM
+464 TQTEAIKKQGKLLRM
-479 TITTSG
+479 TITKSG

-494 SINTL
+494 SIDTL
-499 NFILASQNVLLSS
+499 NATLASQNTLLES
-512 KLDAINTTIFSGLAK
+512 KLNAINTAISSGLAK
-527 VTAQESN
+527 VTAEERR
-534 INKTLDLRLTA
+534 IGRTLLFGLTA
-545 IDTQLKGTNTELQ
+545 INIQLQGTNTELQ
-558 NANAQ
+558 NTNAQ
-563 LKTLNTTLKT
+563 LKTLNTTLKK
-573 LNGNLVSGFTT
+573 LNKNLVSGFKT
-584 VENSIN
+584 VANSIN
-590 KMSGELS
+590 NMSGELS
-597 VKLADNKTAIVNMEG
+597 VKLADNTTAIVNMEG
-612 SMKDNLKSLK
+612 SMKNNLKSLK

-628 GGDIVTAIDKNGVVV
+628 GGDIVTAIGKNGEVVV
-643 AAAIDNNGKVISE
+643 AAIDKNGDVIST
-656 AITTQGGEIKGA
+656 AIG
-668 INNNTEQIGLKIVG
+668 G

-694 NQAIKDGTA
+694 NKAITDGTA

-710 ELKTAIEK
+710 KLKTAIED

-744 NGIYKNPGD
+744 NGIYKIPGD
-753 NSSIYVDPRLWAAI
+753 NSSIYVDPRLWEAI
-767 QYTDLGGVIANMLT
+767 QYTDLGGVIANMLA
-781 VAEEPSLTYSAA
+781 VAEEPSLYYSAA
-793 YAIRNNELENV
+793 YAIRDNELENV
-804 ATMVWAEKIGK
+804 STMITFEKTGN
-815 GSATLAAGTLQP
+815 GPATLAAGTLQP

-839 TKVISSITYRF
+839 TKVIPYITYRF
-850 TSRSTSFD
+850 TSSD
-858 RKIVKINYI
+858 KKIVRINYI
-867 DSEGKLAITPNSMDV
+867 DSNGKLAMNSYDTEV
-882 TKTFKTYNNGI
+882 TKIFVTYANGI

-899 CNIYLEPNGTV
+899 CNIYLEPNATV

>member
-1 MKKKIYPML
+1 ML

-207 SLTNGFKLLK
+207 SLTDGFKLLK

-266 QTSTLDKRIEALSTV
+266 QTSTLDKRIKALSTV

-288 VVISV
+288 VVVSV

-300 TLLDKNTQASL
+300 TLLDKNTQVSL
-311 NGINVSLG
+311 NGINMSLG

-330 AIKTEISDT
+330 AIKTEISTT
-339 GGKIIT
+339 GGNIIT
-345 ALNSNGNLLRLELD
+345 ALDKNGNLLRLELD
-359 KQQKLLSATIVTQTD
+359 KQQKLLSATIVTQTN
-374 KLAQA
+374 KLAKA

-387 SSRFEALTTAL
+387 SSRFKALTIAL
-398 STGLADIKVEI
+398 STGLVGIMLEI
-409 DKNTGAIKTLDIHTQ
+409 DKNTGAIKTLDTNTQ

-432 TILNGFK
+432 TILNGFN
-439 KLNETVDNKGK
+439 KLNETVDDKGN
-450 KIVTAIGTQTAAIG
+450 KIVTAIGTQTDAIG
-464 TQTEAIKKQGELLRM
+464 TQTEAIKKQGKLLRM
-479 TITTSG
+479 TITKSG

-494 SINTL
+494 SIDTL
-499 NFILASQNVLLSS
+499 NATLASQNTLLES
-512 KLDAINTTIFSGLAK
+512 KLNAINTAISSGLAK
-527 VTAQESN
+527 VTAEERR
-534 INKTLDLRLTA
+534 IGRTLLFGLTA
-545 IDTQLKGTNTELQ
+545 INIQLQGTNTELQ
-558 NANAQ
+558 NTNAQ
-563 LKTLNTTLKT
+563 LKTLNTTLKK
-573 LNGNLVSGFTT
+573 LNKNLVSGFKT
-584 VENSIN
+584 VANSIN
-590 KMSGELS
+590 NMSGELS
-597 VKLADNKTAIVNMEG
+597 VKLADNTTAIVNMEG
-612 SMKDNLKSLK
+612 SMKNNLKSLK

-628 GGDIVTAIDKNGVVV
+628 GGDIVTAIGKNGEVVV
-643 AAAIDNNGKVISE
+643 AAIDKNGDVIST
-656 AITTQGGEIKGA
+656 AIG
-668 INNNTEQIGLKIVG
+668 G

-694 NQAIKDGTA
+694 NKAITDGTA

-710 ELKTAIEK
+710 KLKTAIED

-744 NGIYKNPGD
+744 NGIYKIPGD
-753 NSSIYVDPRLWAAI
+753 NSSIYVDPRLWEAI
-767 QYTDLGGVIANMLT
+767 QYTDLGGVIANMLA
-781 VAEEPSLTYSAA
+781 VAEEPSLYYSAA
-793 YAIRNNELENV
+793 YAIRDNELENV
-804 ATMVWAEKIGK
+804 STMITFEKTGN
-815 GSATLAAGTLQP
+815 GPATLAAGTLQP

-839 TKVISSITYRF
+839 TKVIPYITYRF
-850 TSRSTSFD
+850 TSSD
-858 RKIVKINYI
+858 KKIVRINYI
-867 DSEGKLAITPNSMDV
+867 DSNGKLAMNSYDTEV
-882 TKTFKTYNNGI
+882 TKTFVTYANGI

-899 CNIYLEPNGTV
+899 CNIYLEPNATV

>member
-207 SLTNGFKLLK
+207 SLTDGFKLLK

-266 QTSTLDKRIEALSTV
+266 QTSTLDKRIKALSTV

-288 VVISV
+288 VVVSV

-300 TLLDKNTQASL
+300 TLLDKNTQVSL
-311 NGINVSLG
+311 NGINMSLG

-330 AIKTEISDT
+330 AIKTEISTT
-339 GGKIIT
+339 GGNIIT
-345 ALNSNGNLLRLELD
+345 ALDKNGNLLRLELD
-359 KQQKLLSATIVTQTD
+359 KQQKLLSATIVTQTN
-374 KLAQA
+374 KLAKA

-387 SSRFEALTTAL
+387 SSRFKALTIAL
-398 STGLADIKVEI
+398 STGLVGIMLEI
-409 DKNTGAIKTLDIHTQ
+409 DKNTGAIKTLDTNTQ

-432 TILNGFK
+432 TILNGFN
-439 KLNETVDNKGK
+439 KLNETVDDKGN
-450 KIVTAIGTQTAAIG
+450 KIVTAIGTQTDAIG
-464 TQTEAIKKQGELLRM
+464 TQTEAIKKQGKLLRM
-479 TITTSG
+479 TITKSG

-494 SINTL
+494 SIDTL
-499 NFILASQNVLLSS
+499 NATLASQNTLLES
-512 KLDAINTTIFSGLAK
+512 KLNAINTAISSGLAK
-527 VTAQESN
+527 VTAEERR
-534 INKTLDLRLTA
+534 IGRTLLFGLTA
-545 IDTQLKGTNTELQ
+545 INIQLQGTNTELQ
-558 NANAQ
+558 NTNAQ
-563 LKTLNTTLKT
+563 LKTLNTTLKK
-573 LNGNLVSGFTT
+573 LNKNLVSGFKT
-584 VENSIN
+584 VANSIN
-590 KMSGELS
+590 NMSGELS
-597 VKLADNKTAIVNMEG
+597 VKLADNTTAIVNMEG
-612 SMKDNLKSLK
+612 SMKNNLKSLK

-628 GGDIVTAIDKNGVVV
+628 GGDIVTAIGKNGEVVV
-643 AAAIDNNGKVISE
+643 AAIDKNGDVIST
-656 AITTQGGEIKGA
+656 AIG
-668 INNNTEQIGLKIVG
+668 G

-694 NQAIKDGTA
+694 NKAITDGTA

-710 ELKTAIEK
+710 KLKTAIED

-744 NGIYKNPGD
+744 NGIYKIPGD
-753 NSSIYVDPRLWAAI
+753 NSSIYVDPRLWEAI
-767 QYTDLGGVIANMLT
+767 QYTDLGGVIANMLA
-781 VAEEPSLTYSAA
+781 VAEEPSLYYSAA
-793 YAIRNNELENV
+793 YAIRDNELENV
-804 ATMVWAEKIGK
+804 STMITFEKTGN
-815 GSATLAAGTLQP
+815 GPATLAAGTLQP

-839 TKVISSITYRF
+839 TKVIPYITYRF
-850 TSRSTSFD
+850 TSSD
-858 RKIVKINYI
+858 KKIVRINYI
-867 DSEGKLAITPNSMDV
+867 DSNGKLAMNSYDTEV
-882 TKTFKTYNNGI
+882 TKTFVTYANGI
-893 ITSLVK
+893 ITPVVK
-899 CNIYLEPNGTV
+899 CNIYLEPNATV
-910 TSIPEYTWPE
+910 TSIPDYTWPE

>member
-61 QLLKSNMVDIKLAI
+61 QLLKGNMVDIKLAI

-207 SLTNGFKLLK
+207 SLTDGFKLLK

-266 QTSTLDKRIEALSTV
+266 QTSTLDKRIKALSTV

-288 VVISV
+288 VVVSV

-300 TLLDKNTQASL
+300 TLLDTNTQVSL
-311 NGINVSLG
+311 NGINMSLG

-330 AIKTEISDT
+330 AIKTEISTT
-339 GGKIIT
+339 GGNIIT
-345 ALNSNGNLLRLELD
+345 ALDKNGNLLRLELD
-359 KQQKLLSATIVTQTD
+359 KQQKLLSATIVTQTN
-374 KLAQA
+374 KLAKA

-387 SSRFEALTTAL
+387 SSRFKALTLAL
-398 STGLADIKVEI
+398 STGLVGIMVEI
-409 DKNTGAIKTLDIHTQ
+409 NKNTGAIKTLDTHTQ

-432 TILNGFK
+432 TILNGFN
-439 KLNETVDNKGK
+439 KLNETVDDKGN
-450 KIVTAIGTQTAAIG
+450 KIVTAIGTQTDAIG
-464 TQTEAIKKQGELLRM
+464 TQTEAIKKQGKLLRM
-479 TITTSG
+479 TITKSG

-494 SINTL
+494 SIDTL
-499 NFILASQNVLLSS
+499 NATLESQNALLES
-512 KLDAINTTIFSGLAK
+512 KLDAINTAISSGLAK
-527 VTAQESN
+527 VTAQERR

-545 IDTQLKGTNTELQ
+545 IDTQLQGTNTELQ
-558 NANAQ
+558 NANVQ
-563 LKTLNTTLKT
+563 LKTLNTTLKK
-573 LNGNLVSGFTT
+573 LNKNLVSGFKT
-584 VENSIN
+584 VKNSIN
-590 KMSGELS
+590 MMSGELS
-597 VKLADNKTAIVNMEG
+597 VKLADNTTAIVNMEG

-628 GGDIVTAIDKNGVVV
+628 GGDIVTAIGNNGVVV
-643 AAAIDNNGKVISE
+643 AAAIDKNGNVIST
-656 AITTQGGEIKGA
+656 AIG
-668 INNNTEQIGLKIVG
+668 G

-694 NQAIKDGTA
+694 NKAITDGTA

-710 ELKTAIEK
+710 KLKTAIED

-744 NGIYKNPGD
+744 NGIYKIPGD
-753 NSSIYVDPRLWAAI
+753 NSSIYVDPRLWEAI

-781 VAEEPSLTYSAA
+781 VAEEPSLTYSAV
-793 YAIRNNELENV
+793 YAIRDNEWEN
-804 ATMVWAEKIGK
+804 ASTMVWAEKTGN
-815 GSATLAAGTLQP
+815 GPATLAAGTLQP

-839 TKVISSITYRF
+839 TKVIPYITYRF
-850 TSRSTSFD
+850 TSFD
-858 RKIVKINYI
+858 RKIKSIFYI
-867 DSEGKLAITPNSMDV
+867 DSNGKLMKMTSAMDV
-882 TKTFKTYNNGI
+882 IMTFRTYNNGI
-893 ITSLVK
+893 ITSPVK
-899 CNIYLEPNGTV
+899 CNIYLEPNATV
-910 TSIPEYTWPE
+910 TIMPQYTWPE

>member
-61 QLLKSNMVDIKLAI
+61 QLLKGNMVDIKLAI

-207 SLTNGFKLLK
+207 SLTDGFKLLK

-266 QTSTLDKRIEALSTV
+266 QTSTLDKRIKALSTV

-288 VVISV
+288 VVVSV

-300 TLLDKNTQASL
+300 TLLDTNTQVSL
-311 NGINVSLG
+311 NGINMSLG

-330 AIKTEISDT
+330 AIKTEISTT
-339 GGKIIT
+339 GGNIIT
-345 ALNSNGNLLRLELD
+345 ALDKNGNLLRLELD
-359 KQQKLLSATIVTQTD
+359 KQQKLLSATIVTQTN
-374 KLAQA
+374 KLAKA

-387 SSRFEALTTAL
+387 SSRFKALTLAL
-398 STGLADIKVEI
+398 STGLVGIMVEI
-409 DKNTGAIKTLDIHTQ
+409 NKNTGAIKTLDTHTQ

-432 TILNGFK
+432 TILNGFN
-439 KLNETVDNKGK
+439 KLNETVDDKGN
-450 KIVTAIGTQTAAIG
+450 KIVTAIGTQTDAIG
-464 TQTEAIKKQGELLRM
+464 TQTEAIKKQGKLLRM
-479 TITTSG
+479 TITKSG

-494 SINTL
+494 SIDTL
-499 NFILASQNVLLSS
+499 NATLESQNALLES
-512 KLDAINTTIFSGLAK
+512 KLDAINTAISSGLAK
-527 VTAQESN
+527 VTAQERR

-545 IDTQLKGTNTELQ
+545 IDTQLQGTNTELQ
-558 NANAQ
+558 NANVQ
-563 LKTLNTTLKT
+563 LKTLNTTLKK
-573 LNGNLVSGFTT
+573 LNKNLVSGFKT
-584 VENSIN
+584 VKNSIN
-590 KMSGELS
+590 MMSGELS
-597 VKLADNKTAIVNMEG
+597 VKLADNTTAIVNMEG

-628 GGDIVTAIDKNGVVV
+628 GGDIVTAIGKNGEVVATAIDKNG
-643 AAAIDNNGKVISE
+643 NVIST
-656 AITTQGGEIKGA
+656 AIG
-668 INNNTEQIGLKIVG
+668 G

-694 NQAIKDGTA
+694 NKAITDGTA

-732 TQIDLLKKMLAD
+732 TQIELLKKMLAD
-744 NGIYKNPGD
+744 NGIYKNPDD
-753 NSSIYVDPRLWAAI
+753 NSSIYVDPSLWNVI
-767 QYTDLGGVIANMLT
+767 YYSDDLRNVIAKMLT

-793 YAIRNNELENV
+793 YAVRDNELENV
-804 ATMVWAEKIGK
+804 STMVWAEKIENGP
-815 GSATLAAGTLQP
+815 ATLAAGTLQP

-839 TKVISSITYRF
+839 TKVISYIRYRF
-850 TSRSTSFD
+850 TSFD
-858 RKIVKINYI
+858 KNIVRINYI
-867 DSEGKLAITPNSMDV
+867 DSRGKLGATTSSTSVSMP
-882 TKTFKTYNNGI
+882 FSTYANGI

-899 CNIYLEPNGTV
+899 CNIYLEPNATV

>member
-207 SLTNGFKLLK
+207 SLTDGFKLLK

-288 VVISV
+288 VVVSV

-300 TLLDKNTQASL
+300 TLLDKNTQVSL
-311 NGINVSLG
+311 NGINMSLG

-330 AIKTEISDT
+330 AIRTEISDT

-345 ALNSNGNLLRLELD
+345 ALDSNGNLLRLELD
-359 KQQKLLSATIVTQTD
+359 KQQKLLSATIVAQTD
-374 KLAQA
+374 KLAKA

-409 DKNTGAIKTLDIHTQ
+409 DKNTGAIKTLDTNTQ

-432 TILNGFK
+432 TILNGFNT
-439 KLNETVDNKGK
+439 LNETVDNKGN
-450 KIVTAIGTQTAAIG
+450 KIVTAIGTQTD
-464 TQTEAIKKQGELLRM
+464 AIKKQGELLRM
-479 TITTSG
+479 TITKSG

-499 NFILASQNVLLSS
+499 NFILASQNALLSS
-512 KLDAINTTIFSGLAK
+512 KLDAINTTIFSGLAM
-527 VTAQESN
+527 VTALESK

-563 LKTLNTTLKT
+563 LTTLNTTLKT
-573 LNGNLVSGFTT
+573 LNENLVSGFKT

-597 VKLADNKTAIVNMEG
+597 VKLADNTTAIVNMEG

-622 DAVDKQ
+622 DAVDEQ
-628 GGDIVTAIDKNGVVV
+628 GGKIVTAIDKNGVVV
-643 AAAIDNNGKVISE
+643 AAAINKNGKVISK

-682 VVDAITKQTADL
+682 VVNAIKKQTAEL
-694 NQAIKDGTA
+694 NKAIKDGTA
-703 SVVASNG
+703 SVVTSNG
-710 ELKTAIEK
+710 ELKTAIEN

-753 NSSIYVDPRLWAAI
+753 NSSIYVDPRLWDVI
-767 QYTDLGGVIANMLT
+767 NSTDLRRVIANMLT

-804 ATMVWAEKIGK
+804 STMVWAEKIGK

-839 TKVISSITYRF
+839 TKVISEISYRF
-850 TSRSTSFD
+850 TSSD
-858 RKIVKINYI
+858 RKIEKIYYI
-867 DSEGKLAITPNSMDV
+867 DSEGKSIKSFFAKEVEMA
-882 TKTFKTYNNGI
+882 FKTYNNGI

>member
-61 QLLKSNMVDIKLAI
+61 QLLKGNMVDIKLAI

-207 SLTNGFKLLK
+207 SLTDGFKLLK

-266 QTSTLDKRIEALSTV
+266 QTSTLGKRIEALSTV

-288 VVISV
+288 VVVSV

-300 TLLDKNTQASL
+300 TLLDTNTQVSL
-311 NGINVSLG
+311 NGINMSLG

-330 AIKTEISDT
+330 AIKTEISTT
-339 GGKIIT
+339 GGNIIT
-345 ALNSNGNLLRLELD
+345 ALDNNGNLLRLELD

-374 KLAQA
+374 KLVKA

-398 STGLADIKVEI
+398 STGLANITVEI
-409 DKNTGAIKTLDIHTQ
+409 DKNTGAIKTLDTNTQ

-432 TILNGFK
+432 TILNGFN
-439 KLNETVDNKGK
+439 KLNETVDDKGN
-450 KIVTAIGTQTAAIG
+450 KIVTAIGTQTDAIG
-464 TQTEAIKKQGELLRM
+464 TQTEAIKKQGKLLRM
-479 TITTSG
+479 TITKSG

-499 NFILASQNVLLSS
+499 NATLKSQNALLES
-512 KLDAINTTIFSGLAK
+512 KLDAINTAISSGLAK
-527 VTAQESN
+527 VTAEERR
-534 INKTLDLRLTA
+534 IGRTLLFGLTA
-545 IDTQLKGTNTELQ
+545 INIQLKGTNTELQ

-563 LKTLNTTLKT
+563 LKTLNTTLKD
-573 LNGNLVSGFTT
+573 LNKNLVSGFKT
-584 VENSIN
+584 VGNSIN

-597 VKLADNKTAIVNMEG
+597 VKLADNTNAIVNMEG

-628 GGDIVTAIDKNGVVV
+628 GGDIVTAIDKNGKVVV
-643 AAAIDNNGKVISE
+643 AAIDKNGNVIST
-656 AITTQGGEIKGA
+656 AIG
-668 INNNTEQIGLKIVG
+668 G

-694 NQAIKDGTA
+694 NKAIKDGTA

-732 TQIDLLKKMLAD
+732 TQIELLKKMLAD
-744 NGIYKNPGD
+744 NGIYKNPDD
-753 NSSIYVDPRLWAAI
+753 NSSIYVDPSLWQVI
-767 QYTDLGGVIANMLT
+767 QNTDLHNVIAKMLT
-781 VAEEPSLTYSAA
+781 LAEEPSLTYSAA
-793 YAIRNNELENV
+793 YAVRDNEWENV
-804 ATMVWAEKIGK
+804 STMVWAEKIENGP
-815 GSATLAAGTLQP
+815 ATLAAGTLQP

-839 TKVISSITYRF
+839 TKVISYIRYRF
-850 TSRSTSFD
+850 ISFD
-858 RKIVKINYI
+858 KNIERINYI
-867 DSEGKLAITPNSMDV
+867 DSRGKLGAPASSTSVSMP
-882 TKTFKTYNNGI
+882 FYTYVNGI

-899 CNIYLEPNGTV
+899 CNIYLEPNATV

>member
-257 TKLIAAIND
+257 TKLIAAINN

-300 TLLDKNTQASL
+300 TLLDKNTQVSL

-319 KIDGTLISGFQ
+319 KIDGTLTSGFQ
-330 AIKTEISDT
+330 AIRTEISTT

-345 ALNSNGNLLRLELD
+345 ALDSNGNLLRLELD
-359 KQQKLLSATIVTQTD
+359 KQQNLLSATIVTQTN

-409 DKNTGAIKTLDIHTQ
+409 DKNTGAIKTLDTNTQ

-432 TILNGFK
+432 TILNGFNT
-439 KLNETVDNKGK
+439 LNETVDNKGN
-450 KIVTAIGTQTAAIG
+450 KIVTAIGTQTD
-464 TQTEAIKKQGELLRM
+464 AIKKQGELLRM
-479 TITTSG
+479 TITKSG
-485 KLIAAEIVG
+485 NLIAAEIVG

-512 KLDAINTTIFSGLAK
+512 KLDAINTTISSGLAE

-534 INKTLDLRLTA
+534 INRTLDLRLTA

-563 LKTLNTTLKT
+563 LTTLNTTLKT
-573 LNGNLVSGFTT
+573 LNENLVSGFKT
-584 VENSIN
+584 VKNSIN

-597 VKLADNKTAIVNMEG
+597 VKLADNTTAIVNMEG
-612 SMKDNLKSLK
+612 SMKDHLKSLK
-622 DAVDKQ
+622 EAVDKQ

-643 AAAIDNNGKVISE
+643 AAAINKNGKVISK

-682 VVDAITKQTADL
+682 VVNAIKTQTAKL
-694 NQAIKDGTA
+694 NKAIKDGTA
-703 SVVASNG
+703 SVVTSNG
-710 ELKTAIEK
+710 ELKTAIVN
-718 AIKSLENKQDANAK
+718 AIKSLENTQDANAK

-744 NGIYKNPGD
+744 NGIYKNPD
-753 NSSIYVDPRLWAAI
+753 DKSSIYVDPRLWDVI
-767 QYTDLGGVIANMLT
+767 NSTDLRRVIANMLT
-781 VAEEPSLTYSAA
+781 VAEEPSLTFSAA

-804 ATMVWAEKIGK
+804 ATMVWAEEIGK

-839 TKVISSITYRF
+839 TKVIPSITYRF
-850 TSRSTSFD
+850 TSRFTSFD
-858 RKIVKINYI
+858 KKIEKIYYI
-867 DSEGKLAITPNSMDV
+867 DSEGKSIKPFSAKEVEM
-882 TKTFKTYNNGI
+882 TFKTYNDGI
-893 ITSLVK
+893 ITSVVK